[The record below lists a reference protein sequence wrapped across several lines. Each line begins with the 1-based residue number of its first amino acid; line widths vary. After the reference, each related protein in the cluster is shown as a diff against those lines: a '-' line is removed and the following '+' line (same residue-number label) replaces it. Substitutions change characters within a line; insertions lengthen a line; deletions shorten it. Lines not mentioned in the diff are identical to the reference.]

1 MSGDTVDQLYNGL
14 HADGAVTGT
23 RENFRKFFLA
33 PGKQGYQNRLQ
44 LYNALHA
51 DGAVSSGTYEEFAQ
65 KLGLHARS
73 RSKAVQQAVAYKTQV
88 PNNFGGLDTQTAG
101 MSWLQRQN
109 MTQKQAAASEKRKAA
124 SRAAVKGNVVGAG
137 EAVTGQKAVAPHV
150 VKHDQNKFFTQTQLG
165 DSDLA
170 LDYGDSIEGRIHKME
185 DDKRNAAALL
195 NSQLTKEGFDQI
207 DKAFAEMAGKDIQ
220 DNMNMTTDPNDAMG
234 NLFGAMRGANQR
246 YGTDAVIKAYE
257 EALPTIFGSDKSRKA
272 ISEQARKLGMD
283 EEEFTQKYML
293 PNIEKTIHDRL
304 VNEGI
309 PKSDAEYFARG
320 VLSGIAGN
328 IFTRGVMTRQGREIM
343 NEGTEKYLSDL
354 DTRIEKDGVFS
365 KAGLAKYGNIG
376 MGMASDIAAF
386 AGAGK
391 IAGGMMSGLG
401 TGVNLLT
408 KTPLGKRLLGWAAT
422 SASELTKKYGVEG
435 AARIANFASNNK
447 TWLGS
452 LLTDGAKGTLRSGL
466 TLGNY
471 GAMQYATGE
480 GYDKI
485 EDGKTDNWL
494 GGLLNSYSDEFKTG
508 LKFGV
513 VGAVGST
520 VGRNVG
526 ITGAEA
532 SNLQKITNGLKKAA
546 VTTGAF
552 VAESLAFR
560 SEQMAEEW
568 AKDHNI
574 NFTDNFIQGACEN
587 MAMKLG
593 GGHYKQF
600 SPKNILRSMTM
611 ATGDR
616 GLKLTDTEK
625 KIFLENTDARNLVAA
640 CDALE
645 PNHKTQGEG
654 YTAEDTSGM
663 KYEDRSKTMEKKKVD
678 LSERD
683 AQGNAVGKLQQFLD
697 NKEIP
702 LKLRM
707 KVSAALG
714 GTMGRSI
721 PRASRIAVEQG
732 EKGKYMVKEYSESGE
747 LIDAKEHS
755 TYDSAEGDRQDRYLK
770 RQDRDFK
777 DEYLNAM
784 DVTTQED
791 KMNVMELVA
800 KDNGFESVEDMI
812 HESALRNS
820 QGDDSLDKKI
830 KADYKRRREEYAGTK
845 AKKVLDI
852 QREVSEEYGVD
863 LDKAMD
869 KDFQLRTDQENEA
882 IEEFKKR
889 LRGENTDKNDEAQN
903 NAVARQDGADLSEQT
918 ELEDSERFT
927 ENAKT
932 VNDRQASATDAWMEM
947 VKNNPD
953 LEEWMK
959 SNPNASV
966 EELRE
971 NFGDDVAD
979 AYMELSNAQAM
990 RDGFMQNT
998 GSKIED
1004 AVRNQVEQ
1012 AKFTGTMRDK
1022 QGGKVI
1028 TDDVVTIFADKDGNE
1043 YTLVGGD
1050 VIADMAGDGSYSA
1063 GESGLVIFRDKD
1075 GNLVQRTNFDG
1086 LNKVGVFPLEDYA
1099 NRIRTTLQEQKT
1111 AEMQSTETPL
1121 PEAPKEEAPKREKP
1135 ATVAASEKPE
1145 PNEANSTVLDNPEFY
1160 KVANSLQNKVG
1171 QSLSMDEANSL
1182 VSEMEGRAEPA
1193 RELELTPENWTAEFG
1208 EDGKVNT
1215 PVGKVKMGENQ
1226 LAKLFM
1232 KGRDAEFGM
1241 IKPTLTSPDVIIEEE
1256 SKAAD
1261 GNEERKSSYLF
1272 VKTFIRDG
1280 EKVKFF
1286 TSVTVKKD
1294 GMEVSVSSHI
1304 KSKNA
1309 IDKKMQEGK
1318 ILYIKGVSTSNSSD
1332 RHLAEH
1338 PNGVPDLLPTQEDDT
1353 PSTGKDTTK
1362 SSDLQAGNET
1372 LTFKDGTEA
1381 PANYDL
1387 NDIPMDDNGE
1397 PIYESVSKERT
1408 VQDLFGKLDDGNLA
1422 REYSEMRI
1430 SEAEKELK
1438 EAKKKEPKMGTKI
1451 NEYLSKKKEYE
1462 ERVKAAEDKVA
1473 YWESVKEDI
1482 EKLTHTTPE
1491 ELKEAKEELDGTAA
1505 REEFKKTFDET
1516 QPADGV
1522 ALAAKFVADAKV
1534 TPESFKKETGM
1545 GAAEQKSFVGMI
1557 AKEEK
1562 GGKSIERL
1570 GEDLVQLD
1578 NDEYGGV
1585 YFHGDS
1591 NDARSAIISA
1601 LTGAKTR
1608 KGLREMAEPDM
1619 ERTVS
1624 ERAQM
1629 RDEAYNERYGM
1640 DYEEYLLYSEQEMP
1654 HILGNLNNFDEQKY
1668 LQDKA
1673 VDIINQLDKE
1683 YGKVTGE
1690 NDSRGEE
1697 SVHVE
1702 GDKVLSEER
1711 PNDGGGG
1718 ESPEKHGGRE
1728 KDERRSNTPDAPLH
1742 ETAPGGEGVKKEYRK
1757 GEKLSDP
1764 SDVAEGIRGAAEQF
1778 HQERVEKARKAYEE
1792 AKASGDTSET
1802 KRTKDEYRK
1811 ALDDQLKAQGIGL
1824 VERRKTI
1831 AKEMGEGTKTEE
1843 PKEEGPKEG
1852 KKHWDELSPTEKVEK
1867 ADADPLTEEEIRSD
1881 EENKELAAAAIAYL
1895 NGDKS
1900 LLNQIAY
1907 LKIYGNVRSRH
1918 EDVPGNSGT
1927 GDKAQLAASD
1937 NGSGEGLEL
1946 EPGRSGGGS
1955 AEPLDS
1961 GTGGEAAPGKRKSG
1975 TDSEGSLD
1983 TAAGE
1988 GGDIKGE
1995 GNTPGL
2001 DGVPAGGGG
2010 RERGGAAGGNGNLGS
2025 GRGRGSSNG
2034 PSKPDGKRKPAA
2046 KQGTTFPNSKGT
2058 DVKKETSD
2066 AKAAMKAA
2074 FAEFKKRG
2082 KKGSASI
2089 SLVGMNNEQIEYLP
2103 ELMKAT
2109 GRYGI
2114 AVMREGIYKAKEWF
2128 DNIREAISDDMKDI
2142 GFKDADIDEYI
2153 REMWHMPWEM
2163 DGETHKIGEWA
2174 SIKGYAN
2181 LRESLKEPLRKK
2193 FDKQVLAEA
2202 TEVKVGDRK
2211 NIEETLP
2218 FLLPQ
2223 QQDDV
2228 LKAETQ
2234 FFDESHKD
2242 KAHAGGK
2249 GYMFTNGT
2257 GTGKTYT
2264 GLGIIKR
2271 MTKQGKGRILIV
2283 TPSQQKVK
2291 DWINDGKNLCLD
2303 IRDLDDW
2310 SKEHGSTATNEKGEG
2325 VVITTFANF
2334 GTNKTL
2340 LEDQFDAVIYDESHR
2355 IMENKDANETAR
2367 SRQHYMLTNRNER
2380 YALMRLEEINPD
2392 CMKMRGLAEDFEDAR
2407 KKETARIK
2415 EEYEKNNP
2423 SADAADVRIYMVK
2436 NTPKDIQ
2443 SFSMA
2448 DKAKFP
2454 ELGKIYEDYRNARD
2468 YYINNVK
2475 PELEK
2480 QAKESV
2486 DKTKVVFLSATP
2498 FNTRENIEYAEGYL
2512 FSYPERNES
2521 GQSGKAQFFLEH
2533 FGAGYKFRYNR
2544 LESSTANAEA
2554 LAKQEVAF
2562 SDWLQND
2569 LGTMSGRIIDSPYD
2583 YSRDFPTVS
2592 VEHAR
2597 EFNEACEEIS
2607 RDDVFGAAYR
2617 EVLGDYNYGSAL
2629 FETMKVAAMLP
2640 RLREHIAAGRKVVV
2654 FHRRVSSKE
2663 PLQAPFGM
2671 ILGENA
2677 EKAIKKLPKD
2687 KQPEARV
2694 RLNEL
2699 RSKYSEL
2706 LKWEQTLDFSMPR
2719 EQLAKAF
2726 GEDNVLYF
2734 SGQESSKVKN
2744 EAVKQ
2749 FNDDNS
2755 GKNIIVIQEASGKE
2769 GISLHDTTGKHQ
2781 RVCITLALPQSP
2793 ITALQI
2799 EGRTYRIGNE
2809 SNAIFEYPVLGLVS
2823 EYNLFA
2829 SKFNQQVSTTENLAL
2844 GSQARNL
2851 RESFARGIEEHS
2863 GYVPLDQQGVGG
2875 KDFDKADESGS
2886 DPYDNA
2892 VLDYY
2897 TNQKLNRNNRE
2908 GVDYFP
2914 TPEPLGYKVVEWA
2927 NIGEGDS
2934 VLEPSA
2940 GHGAIARYVPQT
2952 NELVAIEPSMSLFAK
2967 LQMKAGGLGRK
2978 FQNGTFENYYIGNK
2992 HDAIV
2997 MNPPFG
3003 KAGATA
3009 IAHLEKAF
3017 GHLEEGGRMVAII
3030 PRGAMD
3036 AKFVK
3041 WAESNKSVAPRAYIS
3056 LPDVT
3061 FQQAGT
3067 KVNCRVVVIDKIT
3080 DAKLREKAD
3089 ITHVDLNR
3097 HYDKI
3102 EDFFEDLRG
3111 VEVPE
3116 RIIDQQA
3123 KQMKKSKA
3131 AVSELRNMRG
3141 VYDVSLDRDG
3151 LEVGAR
3157 GVRARIEFKENESA
3171 DAFKKRMAGLYDQ
3184 FAQNEKRC
3192 ANYNMDASAVYG
3204 ELKDLTCKLADMT
3217 EDEMRRYL
3225 TSKNSNSYDEGGVR
3239 FRKGEGT
3246 GKYAK
3251 ESRIVPQDVD
3261 KEVSSQI
3268 ERKFDEDIEKAFPD
3282 EKERGR
3288 AESVIYDFVEHYSY
3302 MKTSEII
3309 DNVNEWKENYGRER
3323 RNGGES
3329 SSRMHYTAVRFK
3341 AAMLASEREME
3352 YRRIR
3357 TNRIKSLFGIEGSE
3371 RQIPIDGISKAFEE
3385 TKGRDSR
3392 GREILFRASLDIARR
3407 LGTKFYLEEAG
3418 PKAFHIGVTDTNRE
3432 IRFFLDGLTR
3442 TATKAEEFNVAI
3454 VHELL
3459 HQSVNGAINLVK
3471 KGKAEGF
3478 LSEKQIDGAKTILDI
3493 YNKVKGDKER
3503 FKENTYGL
3511 KSEYEFAAQMADQRQ
3526 RQALDTDIFERVVSA
3541 ARELVKKGDYSLW
3554 QRVKDALG
3562 KLIGTSD
3569 LKKMDKALDNIM
3581 DDFKEVVHDYSME
3594 DIEQEGF
3601 GYKVEDP
3608 KEIERL
3614 EKEPKVKVYRAMQVI
3629 DGKLYPPMAA
3639 KVRGGLVEPR
3649 ELGEWE
3655 RADENPDLAIPDIDK
3670 KTGKQK
3676 VDKKTGE
3683 LKWKFKLDKGGK
3695 DAKGKKL
3702 GDVPAA
3708 YNPYWHTSRSPLND
3722 QFSSAYKRPNLRVVE
3737 VEVPESELTSG
3748 YKAER
3753 AKDAVGEMAWHS
3765 GPVSSKLPK
3774 EKERKVIL
3782 SRWDKP
3788 VRVLS
3793 DAEAADKIAE
3803 MLKGEDIEIPDN
3815 TITPGLK
3822 AELIK
3827 RGLKVTETDEVK
3839 AWNESLRFRNEGEM
3853 TPEERR
3859 EESRLE
3865 EHRSTVEKAAEKLN
3879 TDVTICESIDDVTN
3893 AEARA
3898 AIERGER
3905 VKAWYDTRTGEV
3917 HLYLPNVTDKYDAQ
3931 KSIAHEV
3938 IGHKG
3943 MRGLLGEDGYRTMLR
3958 RMYTHLSDAEA
3969 REVNERMMRN
3979 GWDFYTAMDEWVAD
3993 KAEESVWQPQEN
4005 PKYIG
4010 LSNLWSHIK
4019 KSVTEAMHKAGYYI
4033 NPNVD
4038 DVKYWLWESKRA
4050 LRDGNAETEMRRNA
4064 FLWKLGHGKMNDDVV
4079 MGEYTGEGEAGDK
4092 ASKPLYRNTLDFNKN
4107 DTPTNAATK
4116 ETIERELTSRSF
4128 RRTEAWTDDKNGYRV
4143 FQSEMAKGVDDFNSS
4158 MDAYHGAIN
4167 QSSTVAEK
4175 QKNFERRELREMEE
4189 AIKKPVKLL
4198 GGGQKGYEALNLYL
4212 FMKSGLER
4220 NRVFLARDVADKID
4234 GKIRKLNKELL
4245 AKDPTSGT
4253 ITYNG
4258 VEHFRDEFH
4267 AEKDYLTT
4275 LLEQGQ
4281 IDLHQYYN
4289 ELDRF
4294 IKTFEFAMTG
4304 DNVVDAKIA
4313 ELNKWYKDNI
4323 GDKYDPNSNDYSG
4336 ISSIVQHRQNGA
4348 FSDGAIIDAVMQT
4361 ENTMGGAD
4369 EVDNLWSA
4377 IKPVTNYGLEC
4388 DFENGII
4395 SKAAAERAKKMFNWY
4410 VPMRGFDQETMED
4423 SYSYM
4428 RGDSRIESKSLA
4440 TAKGRTTLAT
4450 SPLGTAAAMA
4460 SKAIARGED
4469 NANKQRAYR
4478 LVNAWL
4484 KNHTE
4489 TDANGQQKLTE
4500 VAPAMISDVWFEK
4513 KYNSLGSEYWE
4524 VASPKITEK
4533 MTSEEIRQEIEDFEG
4548 DMKAKEAQGG
4558 ATKTLQKGVFAK
4570 PFEAG
4575 AHKAQNVV
4583 NVWIGG
4589 KMKQIIFTGNPRPA
4603 QALNGELKSDVRQGK
4618 LMRMMAGMFTSYNVT
4633 FSISNLSRDTLF
4645 ANNNI
4650 ANKESAAYYKKFI
4663 ALQTRLLGG
4672 MGLGMA
4678 TMNSNKHIRG
4688 EYFNIWAKYKKGIP
4702 PKSKLEKLFY
4712 EFMDNGGKTGFVT
4725 TKTINNF
4732 ETEIRKAA
4740 TGGNVWDFAGKCF
4753 KAIPE
4758 VIEGLNERSE
4768 NLNRFA
4774 CYATSRMMGRSIM
4787 RSVTDAKEVSTNFN
4801 RRGLGSKAYDVPE
4814 ASSLGKFTGV
4824 AADWCKRCYLFFN
4837 AGMQSLRLLST
4848 NLKNHP
4854 IRTSAYT
4861 IGIPMVFGGLL
4872 IPMLNQ
4878 WLADDDGETYAN
4890 LPDWDR
4896 RNNICLYMGKG
4907 KWFKVPLP
4915 IELRAFYGLGD
4926 VTRSYFDKRLRSE
4939 KNIVVET
4946 IAQLSQILPWD
4957 FMGDGNDITAA
4968 AWPDVAKPIVQ
4979 VYKNKDWAG
4988 KPIYKDY
4995 DYMKNDPEYTKVYK
5009 GEFEPLVNMSKFI
5022 NEMSGGTSVSKGSA
5036 DGLWNNPAVW
5046 SNIINGYF
5054 GGAGSD
5060 AMRVYK
5066 LGERAVT
5073 GNGKDFSFREI
5084 PMMRALISTPTEKTL
5099 YYRSLN
5105 KYAAYQEEAK
5115 KLEHDIK
5122 KWKANLEDPEI
5133 SMKYHSVVRKGSPEL
5148 QKLAIIE
5155 EAEYLIK
5162 QARKAMNDKSTP
5174 EEEKDKIQLLI
5185 DKKKMEVVKELE
5197 DLE

>member
-1 MSGDTVDQLYNGL
+1 MGGDKFDQLYNAL
-14 HADGAVTGT
+14 YADGAVTGT
-23 RENFRKFFLA
+23 RENFKKFVYA

-109 MTQKQAAASEKRKAA
+109 MTQKQKAASEKRKAV
-124 SRAAVKGNVVGAG
+124 SRGNVVAAG
-137 EAVTGQKAVAPHV
+137 EAVTGQKAATPHV
-150 VKHDQNKFFTQTQLG
+150 VKRNPNKFFTETQLG
-165 DSDLA
+165 NSDLA
-170 LDYGDSIEGRIHKME
+170 LDYGDNVEGRIHKME

-195 NSQLTKEGFDQI
+195 NSQLTKDSFDQI
-207 DKAFAEMAGKDIQ
+207 DKAFAEMSGKEIQ

-234 NLFGAMRGANQR
+234 NLFGAMRGANQK

-328 IFTRGVMTRQGREIM
+328 IFTRGVMTKQGREIM

-354 DTRIEKDGVFS
+354 DARIEKDGVFS

-376 MGMASDIAAF
+376 MGMASDIATF

-422 SASELTKKYGVEG
+422 SASGLTKRYGVEG

-447 TWLGS
+447 TWLGT

-480 GYDKI
+480 GYDKL
-485 EDGKTDNWL
+485 EDGDTNNWL

-532 SNLQKITNGLKKAA
+532 SNLQKITNGLKKAT
-546 VTTGAF
+546 VSTGAF

-560 SEQMAEEW
+560 TEQMAEEW

-593 GGHYKQF
+593 GGHIKQF

-616 GLKLTDTEK
+616 GLTLTDTEK
-625 KIFLENTDARNLVAA
+625 KIFLENTDAKNLVAA
-640 CDALE
+640 CEALE

-663 KYEDRSKTMEKKKVD
+663 KYEDRSKTMEKKKVN

-714 GTMGRSI
+714 GTMGRTI
-721 PRASRIAVEQG
+721 PRASRIVLEQG

-863 LDKAMD
+863 LDKVMD

-918 ELEDSERFT
+918 ELEDSEKFT
-927 ENAKT
+927 ESAKS
-932 VNDRQASATDAWMEM
+932 VNDRQASATEAWMEM

-953 LEEWMK
+953 LAEWMK

-1004 AVRNQVEQ
+1004 AVRNQVGQ
-1012 AKFTGTMRDK
+1012 AKFTGTM
-1022 QGGKVI
+1022 QGMGSE
-1028 TDDVVTIFADKDGNE
+1028 DRIFVFIDSAGNE

-1050 VIADMAGDGSYSA
+1050 VVFDKTDFRFKT
-1063 GESGLVIFRDKD
+1063 GESGLIILRDKD
-1075 GNLVQRTNFDG
+1075 GNIVQDKR
-1086 LNKVGVFPLEDYA
+1086 LEDLYFTNYYSYEEYA
-1099 NRIRTTLQEQKT
+1099 DVIRKRLQEQKT
-1111 AEMQSTETPL
+1111 AEIQSTETPL
-1121 PEAPKEEAPKREKP
+1121 PEAPKEEAPAEETKE
-1135 ATVAASEKPE
+1135 E
-1145 PNEANSTVLDNPEFY
+1145 PTT
-1160 KVANSLQNKVG
+1160 Q
-1171 QSLSMDEANSL
+1171 
-1182 VSEMEGRAEPA
+1182 
-1193 RELELTPENWTAEFG
+1193 
-1208 EDGKVNT
+1208 
-1215 PVGKVKMGENQ
+1215 
-1226 LAKLFM
+1226 
-1232 KGRDAEFGM
+1232 
-1241 IKPTLTSPDVIIEEE
+1241 EE
-1256 SKAAD
+1256 SKS
-1261 GNEERKSSYLF
+1261 NEKEKSSDSN
-1272 VKTFIRDG
+1272 KTTDTATDSLKG
-1280 EKVKFF
+1280 DTALSQSE
-1286 TSVTVKKD
+1286 D
-1294 GMEVSVSSHI
+1294 SS
-1304 KSKNA
+1304 
-1309 IDKKMQEGK
+1309 
-1318 ILYIKGVSTSNSSD
+1318 SN
-1332 RHLAEH
+1332 
-1338 PNGVPDLLPTQEDDT
+1338 
-1353 PSTGKDTTK
+1353 GKDTTK
-1362 SSDLQAGNET
+1362 SSDLQGGNET

-1381 PANYDL
+1381 PKNYDL
-1387 NDIPMDDNGE
+1387 NDIPVDDNGE
-1397 PIYESVSKERT
+1397 PIYESVPKERT

-1422 REYSEMRI
+1422 REYSEMRV

-1451 NEYLSKKKEYE
+1451 NEYLKKKQEYE
-1462 ERVKAAEDKVA
+1462 DRVKAAEDKVA

-1482 EKLTHTTPE
+1482 EKLTHTTAE
-1491 ELKEAKEELDGTAA
+1491 ELKEAKEELDGTSA

-1570 GEDLVQLD
+1570 GEDLVYLD

-1601 LTGAKTR
+1601 LTGAKSR

-1619 ERTVS
+1619 ERAVS

-1718 ESPEKHGGRE
+1718 ESPEKHGGGK

-1742 ETAPGGEGVKKEYRK
+1742 ETPSRREGRLKPA
-1757 GEKLSDP
+1757 DP
-1764 SDVAEGIRGAAEQF
+1764 SDVAEGIREAAEQF

-1811 ALDDQLKAQGIGL
+1811 AIDDKLKAQGIGL

-1831 AKEMGEGTKTEE
+1831 AKEMGEEPKVEE
-1843 PKEEGPKEG
+1843 PKGEAPKNG
-1852 KKHWDELSPTEKVEK
+1852 KKHWDSLTPTEKVEK
-1867 ADADPLTEEEIRSD
+1867 VDADPLTEEEIRSD

-1907 LKIYGNVRSRH
+1907 LKIYGNVRNRH

-1927 GDKAQLAASD
+1927 EDKTQLATSGT
-1937 NGSGEGLEL
+1937 GSGEGLGL
-1946 EPGRSGGGS
+1946 EPGRSGGGF

-1961 GTGGEAAPGKRKSG
+1961 GTGGEAAPGKRESG
-1975 TDSEGSLD
+1975 TNSEGGPD

-2010 RERGGAAGGNGNLGS
+2010 RERGGTAGSKRNLGS
-2025 GRGRGSSNG
+2025 GRGRGSGNG

-2046 KQGTTFPNSKGT
+2046 KQGTTFPNSKGS

-2082 KKGSASI
+2082 KNGSASI

-2271 MTKQGKGRILIV
+2271 MTKQGKGRILII

-2334 GTNKTL
+2334 GTNKAL

-2355 IMENKDANETAR
+2355 IMENKEAKETAR

-2380 YALMRLEEINPD
+2380 YALMRLEEINLD
-2392 CMKMRGLAEDFEDAR
+2392 CMKMRGLAEDFENAR

-2415 EEYEKNNP
+2415 AEYEKNNP
-2423 SADAADVRIYMVK
+2423 SAGAADVRVYMAK
-2436 NTPKDIQ
+2436 NTPRDIQ

-2448 DKAKFP
+2448 DKAKHP
-2454 ELGKIYEDYRNARD
+2454 ELGKIYEDYRKARD

-2544 LESSTANAEA
+2544 LERSTANAEA

-2597 EFNEACEEIS
+2597 DFNEACEEIS

-2640 RLREHIAAGRKVVV
+2640 RLREHIAAGRKVVI

-2687 KQPEARV
+2687 KQPEART

-2875 KDFDKADESGS
+2875 KDFDKADESDS

-2892 VLDYY
+2892 ILDYY

-2914 TPEPLGYKVVEWA
+2914 TPEPLGYKIVEWA

-2940 GHGAIARYVPQT
+2940 GHGAIARYAPQS

-2978 FQNGTFENYYIGNK
+2978 FQNDTFENYYIGNK
-2992 HDAIV
+2992 HDTVV

-3009 IAHLEKAF
+3009 IAHVGKAF
-3017 GHLEEGGRMVAII
+3017 GHLEEGGRVVAII

-3036 AKFVK
+3036 KKFDK
-3041 WAESNKSVAPRAYIS
+3041 WYEGEKSAVLRAEID
-3056 LPDVT
+3056 LPDIV
-3061 FQQAGT
+3061 FEQAGT
-3067 KVNCRVVVIDKIT
+3067 KVRCRVVVIDKIT
-3080 DAKLREKAD
+3080 DSSLRARAEM
-3089 ITHVDLNR
+3089 TQVDLNR

-3102 EDFFEDLRG
+3102 EDFFEDLRD

-3131 AVSELRNMRG
+3131 TVSELRNMRG

-3151 LEVGAR
+3151 IEVGAR
-3157 GVRARIEFKENESA
+3157 GVRERIEFKENESA

-3225 TSKNSNSYDEGGVR
+3225 TSKNSNSYDEDGVR

-3251 ESRIVPQDVD
+3251 ESIIVPQDVD

-3268 ERKFDEDIEKAFPD
+3268 EKKFDEDIEKAFPD
-3282 EKERGR
+3282 EKERR
-3288 AESVIYDFVEHYSY
+3288 SAESVIYDFAERYSY

-3309 DNVNEWKENYGRER
+3309 DNVNEWKENDGRER
-3323 RNGGES
+3323 RNGGENT
-3329 SSRMHYTAVRFK
+3329 SRGHYTAVRFK
-3341 AAMLASEREME
+3341 SAMLASEREME

-3357 TNRIKSLFGIEGSE
+3357 ANRIKSLFGIEGSG
-3371 RQIPIDGISKAFEE
+3371 RQIPVDGISKSFEE
-3385 TKGRDSR
+3385 TKGRESR

-3442 TATKAEEFNVAI
+3442 TATKAEEFNVTI

-3562 KLIGTSD
+3562 KLFGTSD
-3569 LKKMDKALDNIM
+3569 LKKMDKALNNIM
-3581 DDFKEVVHDYSME
+3581 DDFKEVVHDYSMD

-3601 GYKVEDP
+3601 GYKVNDP
-3608 KEIERL
+3608 EEIERL

-3639 KVRGGLVEPR
+3639 KVRGELVEPR
-3649 ELGEWE
+3649 EVGEWE

-3702 GDVPAA
+3702 WDVPAA

-3737 VEVPESELTSG
+3737 VEIPESELTSG

-3839 AWNESLRFRNEGEM
+3839 KWNNSLRFRNEGEM

-3859 EESRLE
+3859 EERRLD

-3993 KAEESVWQPQEN
+3993 KAEESVWQPQEY

-4064 FLWKLGHGKMNDDVV
+4064 FLWKLGHEKMNDDVV
-4079 MGEYTGEGEAGDK
+4079 MGEYTGEGEAEDK
-4092 ASKPLYRNTLDFNKN
+4092 TSKPLYRNTLDFNKN

-4116 ETIERELTSRSF
+4116 ETIERELTSKSF

-4220 NRVFLARDVADKID
+4220 NRVLLARDVADKID

-4245 AKDPTSGT
+4245 AKDPASGT

-4281 IDLHQYYN
+4281 IDLHQYYS

-4323 GDKYDPNSNDYSG
+4323 GDKYEPNSNDYSG

-4348 FSDGAIIDAVMQT
+4348 FSDGVIIDAVMQT

-4500 VAPAMISDVWFEK
+4500 VAPAMISDVWFER
-4513 KYNSLGSEYWE
+4513 KYDSLGNEYWE

-4533 MTSEEIRQEIEDFEG
+4533 MTSEEIRQEIEDFK
-4548 DMKAKEAQGG
+4548 DNMKAKEAQGG

-4603 QALNGELKSDVRQGK
+4603 QALNGELKSDVRQLK

-4650 ANKESAAYYKKFI
+4650 ANKESAAYYKKFVT
-4663 ALQTRLLGG
+4663 LQTRLLGG

-4678 TMNSNKHIRG
+4678 TMNSSKHIRG
-4688 EYFNIWAKYKKGIP
+4688 EYFNMWANYKKGIP

-4814 ASSLGKFTGV
+4814 ASSFGKFTGV
-4824 AADWCKRCYLFFN
+4824 VADWCKRCYLFFN

-4861 IGIPMVFGGLL
+4861 VGIPMVFGGML

-4926 VTRSYFDKRLRSE
+4926 LTRSYFDKRLRSE
-4939 KNIVVET
+4939 KNIVAET
-4946 IAQLSQILPWD
+4946 MAQLSQILPWD

-4968 AWPDVAKPIVQ
+4968 AWPDVLKPIVQ
-4979 VYKNKDWAG
+4979 VYRNKDWTG

-5073 GNGKDFSFREI
+5073 GDGKDFSVREI
-5084 PMMRALISTPTEKTL
+5084 PMLRALISTPTEKTL
-5099 YYRSLN
+5099 YYRALN
-5105 KYAAYQEEAK
+5105 KYAASLEEAK

-5122 KWKANLEDPEI
+5122 KWKDNLEDPEI

-5148 QKLAIIE
+5148 QKLAIIG

-5162 QARKAMNDKSTP
+5162 QARKVMNDKSTP
-5174 EEEKDKIQLLI
+5174 EEDKDKIQLLI

>member
-1 MSGDTVDQLYNGL
+1 MSGDTVDQLYNAV

-23 RENFRKFFLA
+23 REEFRKFFLA

-44 LYNALHA
+44 FYNDLHA
-51 DGAVSSGTYEEFAQ
+51 RGAVSSGTYEEFAQ
-65 KLGLHARS
+65 RMGLHARS

-109 MTQKQAAASEKRKAA
+109 MTQKQKAASEKRKAA
-124 SRAAVKGNVVGAG
+124 SRAAVNGNVVGAG
-137 EAVTGQKAVAPHV
+137 EAVTGQKAVAPVYREKKEGKYWNPVTETEMGNDTVLDWSTTDANGDKVANVDKKQNFEADAAAKALIRSFSHS
-150 VKHDQNKFFTQTQLG
+150 KHDNAFEGFDKDFGKLLNEKKDDWHVKWDAISDMPTIGDVDEKVRPFGMEETAFQKVYNEHGPKVSTEEDYKTFLESHSSEIANMARQLHMTPDALVSKYIAPNFGSIDEEEYRKSAKKFFTPKNF
-165 DSDLA
+165 SDRIIQGLLTSGEA
-170 LDYGDSIEGRIHKME
+170 NMLHITPDDYQDLRNEAITDYQEENSRELDNK
-185 DDKRNAAALL
+185 
-195 NSQLTKEGFDQI
+195 
-207 DKAFAEMAGKDIQ
+207 
-220 DNMNMTTDPNDAMG
+220 
-234 NLFGAMRGANQR
+234 
-246 YGTDAVIKAYE
+246 
-257 EALPTIFGSDKSRKA
+257 
-272 ISEQARKLGMD
+272 
-283 EEEFTQKYML
+283 
-293 PNIEKTIHDRL
+293 
-304 VNEGI
+304 
-309 PKSDAEYFARG
+309 
-320 VLSGIAGN
+320 
-328 IFTRGVMTRQGREIM
+328 
-343 NEGTEKYLSDL
+343 
-354 DTRIEKDGVFS
+354 GVFS
-365 KAGLAKYGNIG
+365 KEGIAALGRNLTVGGAQVAPSGVGFAFGGAEAKGTIKGLEMGWNALRRTGLATKILGKAVPKTVAALTKRYG
-376 MGMASDIAAF
+376 AAT
-386 AGAGK
+386 AGK
-391 IAGGMMSGLG
+391 ILSTVNNESLGSYMLASARQFGQGSLTMGYFEANNYLATEGREKIREGKWGELAEGLYTHGMSGLG
-401 TGVNLLT
+401 TGMLFSGIGTVT
-408 KTPLGKRLLGWAAT
+408 
-422 SASELTKKYGVEG
+422 G
-435 AARIANFASNNK
+435 A
-447 TWLGS
+447 L
-452 LLTDGAKGTLRSGL
+452 
-466 TLGNY
+466 
-471 GAMQYATGE
+471 
-480 GYDKI
+480 
-485 EDGKTDNWL
+485 
-494 GGLLNSYSDEFKTG
+494 
-508 LKFGV
+508 
-513 VGAVGST
+513 
-520 VGRNVG
+520 GRNLG

-532 SNLQKITNGLKKAA
+532 SRLEKVKHGTQKALFSASALFAEGLGFRAEELYDEAKKGELTLGSVLENGGKGVIDKITMDLGMAAGKGKLPNLKQMIAGKVMNTNPHVTFSTAEKNELLRSTGGKSLLEALDGIGEGNVPPMYRKKFGEFFTDPNISRRTKQKVAYVVGKAIDTNIPRTERVSITQGTGGTQEVRTYSKDGELLTIDVYENKEKAEMAKEKVYVKRDRDDAA
-546 VTTGAF
+546 VL
-552 VAESLAFR
+552 VNDSLKPTQD
-560 SEQMAEEW
+560 EM
-568 AKDHNI
+568 D
-574 NFTDNFIQGACEN
+574 
-587 MAMKLG
+587 
-593 GGHYKQF
+593 
-600 SPKNILRSMTM
+600 
-611 ATGDR
+611 
-616 GLKLTDTEK
+616 
-625 KIFLENTDARNLVAA
+625 KIAENTAGAMGFDNVGEYLAALHDAGETQ
-640 CDALE
+640 DADFLSKHAKVWQE
-645 PNHKTQGEG
+645 EMGKVLSWRHKALLDTMRDVNNEYSVDIDKLLTQKDPSLWKE
-654 YTAEDTSGM
+654 
-663 KYEDRSKTMEKKKVD
+663 V
-678 LSERD
+678 ERD
-683 AQGNAVGKLQQFLD
+683 AVLEFCNR
-697 NKEIP
+697 
-702 LKLRM
+702 LK
-707 KVSAALG
+707 
-714 GTMGRSI
+714 
-721 PRASRIAVEQG
+721 
-732 EKGKYMVKEYSESGE
+732 KGFS
-747 LIDAKEHS
+747 
-755 TYDSAEGDRQDRYLK
+755 
-770 RQDRDFK
+770 
-777 DEYLNAM
+777 
-784 DVTTQED
+784 
-791 KMNVMELVA
+791 
-800 KDNGFESVEDMI
+800 
-812 HESALRNS
+812 
-820 QGDDSLDKKI
+820 
-830 KADYKRRREEYAGTK
+830 
-845 AKKVLDI
+845 
-852 QREVSEEYGVD
+852 
-863 LDKAMD
+863 
-869 KDFQLRTDQENEA
+869 
-882 IEEFKKR
+882 
-889 LRGENTDKNDEAQN
+889 DKNDEAQN

-918 ELEDSERFT
+918 ELEDSEKFT
-927 ENAKT
+927 ENAKS
-932 VNDRQASATDAWMEM
+932 VNDRQASATEAWMEM

-953 LEEWMK
+953 LDEWMK

-971 NFGDDVAD
+971 NFGEDVAD

-990 RDGFMQNT
+990 REGFMQNT

-1004 AVRNQVEQ
+1004 AVRNQAGQ

-1050 VIADMAGDGSYSA
+1050 VIADIAGDGSYSA

-1111 AEMQSTETPL
+1111 AEIQSTETPL
-1121 PEAPKEEAPKREKP
+1121 PEAPKEEAPKGEKP
-1135 ATVAASEKPE
+1135 ATVAASEEPE

-1261 GNEERKSSYLF
+1261 GNEERTSSYLF

-1353 PSTGKDTTK
+1353 PSDGKDTTK
-1362 SSDLQAGNET
+1362 SSDLQASNET

-1381 PANYDL
+1381 PKNYDL

-1397 PIYESVSKERT
+1397 PIYESVPKERT

-1422 REYSEMRI
+1422 REYSEMRV

-1451 NEYLSKKKEYE
+1451 NEYLKKKQEYE
-1462 ERVKAAEDKVA
+1462 DRVKAAEDKVA

-1482 EKLTHTTPE
+1482 EKLTHTTTE
-1491 ELKEAKEELDGTAA
+1491 ELKEAKEELDGTSA

-1570 GEDLVQLD
+1570 GEDLVYLD

-1619 ERTVS
+1619 ERAVS

-1718 ESPEKHGGRE
+1718 ESPEKHGGGE

-1742 ETAPGGEGVKKEYRK
+1742 ETPSRREGGVKPA
-1757 GEKLSDP
+1757 DP
-1764 SDVAEGIRGAAEQF
+1764 SDVAEGIREAAEQF

-1811 ALDDQLKAQGIGL
+1811 ALDDKLKAQGIGL

-1831 AKEMGEGTKTEE
+1831 AKEMGEEPKVEE
-1843 PKEEGPKEG
+1843 PKGEAPKNG
-1852 KKHWDELSPTEKVEK
+1852 KKHWDSLTPTEKVEK

-1907 LKIYGNVRSRH
+1907 LKIYGNVRNRH

-1927 GDKAQLAASD
+1927 EDKTQLATSGT
-1937 NGSGEGLEL
+1937 GSGEGLGL

-1961 GTGGEAAPGKRKSG
+1961 GTGGEAAPGKRESG
-1975 TDSEGSLD
+1975 TNSEGGPD

-2010 RERGGAAGGNGNLGS
+2010 RERGGTAGSKGNLGS
-2025 GRGRGSSNG
+2025 GRGRGSGNG

-2046 KQGTTFPNSKGT
+2046 KQGTTFPNSKGS

-2082 KKGSASI
+2082 KNGSASI

-2271 MTKQGKGRILIV
+2271 MTKQGKGRILII

-2334 GTNKTL
+2334 GINKAL

-2355 IMENKDANETAR
+2355 IMENKEAKETAR

-2380 YALMRLEEINPD
+2380 YALMRLEEVNPD
-2392 CMKMRGLAEDFEDAR
+2392 CMKMRRLAEDFENAR

-2415 EEYEKNNP
+2415 AEYEKNNP
-2423 SADAADVRIYMVK
+2423 SADAADVRVYMAK
-2436 NTPKDIQ
+2436 STPRDIQ

-2448 DKAKFP
+2448 DKAKHP
-2454 ELGKIYEDYRNARD
+2454 ELGKIYEDYRKARD

-2521 GQSGKAQFFLEH
+2521 GQSGKAQFFLDH

-2544 LESSTANAEA
+2544 LERSTANAEA

-2597 EFNEACEEIS
+2597 DFNEACEEIS

-2687 KQPEARV
+2687 KQPEART

-2875 KDFDKADESGS
+2875 KDFDKADESDS

-2892 VLDYY
+2892 ILDYY

-2914 TPEPLGYKVVEWA
+2914 TPEQLGYKIVEWA

-2940 GHGAIARYVPQT
+2940 GHGAIARYAPQA

-2978 FQNGTFENYYIGNK
+2978 FQNDTFENYYIGNK
-2992 HDAIV
+2992 HDTVV

-3009 IAHLEKAF
+3009 IAHVGKAF
-3017 GHLEEGGRMVAII
+3017 GHLEEGGRVVAII

-3036 AKFVK
+3036 KKFDK
-3041 WAESNKSVAPRAYIS
+3041 WYEGEKSAVLRAEID
-3056 LPDVT
+3056 LPDIV
-3061 FQQAGT
+3061 FEQAGT
-3067 KVNCRVVVIDKIT
+3067 KVRCRVVVIDKIT
-3080 DAKLREKAD
+3080 DSSLRARAEM
-3089 ITHVDLNR
+3089 TQVDLNR

-3102 EDFFEDLRG
+3102 EDFFEDLRD

-3131 AVSELRNMRG
+3131 TVSELRNMRG

-3151 LEVGAR
+3151 IEVGAR
-3157 GVRARIEFKENESA
+3157 GVRERIEFKENESA

-3204 ELKDLTCKLADMT
+3204 ELKDLTCKLANMT

-3268 ERKFDEDIEKAFPD
+3268 EKKFDEDIEKAFPD

-3288 AESVIYDFVEHYSY
+3288 AESVIYDFVEFYSY

-3309 DNVNEWKENYGRER
+3309 DNVNEWKENDGRER
-3323 RNGGES
+3323 RDGGES

-3357 TNRIKSLFGIEGSE
+3357 TNRIKSLFGIEGSG
-3371 RQIPIDGISKAFEE
+3371 RQIPINGISKAFEE

-3392 GREILFRASLDIARR
+3392 GREGLFRASLDIAKR

-3418 PKAFHIGVTDTNRE
+3418 PKASHAGVTDTNRE

-3442 TATKAEEFNVAI
+3442 TATKAEEFNVTI

-3562 KLIGTSD
+3562 KLFGTSD
-3569 LKKMDKALDNIM
+3569 LKKMDKALNNIM
-3581 DDFKEVVHDYSME
+3581 DDFKEVVHDYSMD

-3601 GYKVEDP
+3601 GYKVN
-3608 KEIERL
+3608 
-3614 EKEPKVKVYRAMQVI
+3614 EP
-3629 DGKLYPPMAA
+3629 
-3639 KVRGGLVEPR
+3639 E
-3649 ELGEWE
+3649 
-3655 RADENPDLAIPDIDK
+3655 
-3670 KTGKQK
+3670 
-3676 VDKKTGE
+3676 
-3683 LKWKFKLDKGGK
+3683 
-3695 DAKGKKL
+3695 
-3702 GDVPAA
+3702 
-3708 YNPYWHTSRSPLND
+3708 
-3722 QFSSAYKRPNLRVVE
+3722 
-3737 VEVPESELTSG
+3737 
-3748 YKAER
+3748 
-3753 AKDAVGEMAWHS
+3753 
-3765 GPVSSKLPK
+3765 
-3774 EKERKVIL
+3774 
-3782 SRWDKP
+3782 
-3788 VRVLS
+3788 
-3793 DAEAADKIAE
+3793 
-3803 MLKGEDIEIPDN
+3803 
-3815 TITPGLK
+3815 
-3822 AELIK
+3822 
-3827 RGLKVTETDEVK
+3827 ETDEVK
-3839 AWNESLRFRNEGEM
+3839 KWNNSLRFRNEGEM

-3859 EESRLE
+3859 EERRLD

-3993 KAEESVWQPQEN
+3993 KAEESVWQPQEY

-4064 FLWKLGHGKMNDDVV
+4064 FLWKLGHEKMNDDVV
-4079 MGEYTGEGEAGDK
+4079 MGEYTGDGEAGDEMEISTLFRSTSIDENK
-4092 ASKPLYRNTLDFNKN
+4092 HDTLEKRSQKQQIDDILKSSAYRHTEAFGDSDISLK
-4107 DTPTNAATK
+4107 T
-4116 ETIERELTSRSF
+4116 TIEVMSKGLPDGMNDSMNFYDGNNQLSSVVFDRMEKFMFTKGKQLNDVIRKC
-4128 RRTEAWTDDKNGYRV
+4128 RRV
-4143 FQSEMAKGVDDFNSS
+4143 
-4158 MDAYHGAIN
+4158 
-4167 QSSTVAEK
+4167 
-4175 QKNFERRELREMEE
+4175 
-4189 AIKKPVKLL
+4189 L
-4198 GGGQKGYEALNLYL
+4198 GGKDRDFDRLNLYAIV
-4212 FMKSGLER
+4212 KHGLER
-4220 NRVFLARDVADKID
+4220 NRWLYVRKAAEALDK
-4234 GKIRKLNKELL
+4234 KIREMNAVISKDGGVAIVSVYGDALKTEFLDFAKRKREELYSGGISYGDYLHALDDFIKDYTIDMESIPENERSAVSKLEKWL
-4245 AKDPTSGT
+4245 D
-4253 ITYNG
+4253 
-4258 VEHFRDEFH
+4258 EHFSGVYT
-4267 AEKDYLTT
+4267 A
-4275 LLEQGQ
+4275 G
-4281 IDLHQYYN
+4281 
-4289 ELDRF
+4289 
-4294 IKTFEFAMTG
+4294 G
-4304 DNVVDAKIA
+4304 
-4313 ELNKWYKDNI
+4313 
-4323 GDKYDPNSNDYSG
+4323 NDYSG
-4336 ISSIVQHRQNGA
+4336 LRGIEELRTEDGIDDAAAIDRVSS
-4348 FSDGAIIDAVMQT
+4348 M
-4361 ENTMGGAD
+4361 ENELGEELTR
-4369 EVDNLWSA
+4369 ELWTNTKS
-4377 IKPVTNYGLEC
+4377 VTFAGLEWQYKH
-4388 DFENGII
+4388 GLI
-4395 SKAAAERAKKMFNWY
+4395 SKKQFEQTQELFAYY
-4410 VPMRGFDQETMED
+4410 VPLRGFSKETMED
-4423 SYSYM
+4423 QYAYM
-4428 RGDSRIESKSLA
+4428 RGGSGEGKGSLIMKAEGRKSLSVSPFS
-4440 TAKGRTTLAT
+4440 TALYQTNLAIER
-4450 SPLGTAAAMA
+4450 A
-4460 SKAIARGED
+4460 SRNQNNQRAWRFALAWTKNNTEIGED
-4469 NANKQRAYR
+4469 GK
-4478 LVNAWL
+4478 V
-4484 KNHTE
+4484 KMKE
-4489 TDANGQQKLTE
+4489 E
-4500 VAPAMISDVWFEK
+4500 APILISDVWYK
-4513 KYNSLGSEYWE
+4513 KNEDGVWE
-4524 VASPKITEK
+4524 VSAPEITEG
-4533 MTSEEIRQEIEDFEG
+4533 MSADEVRSAVESHESEMRSLQAEG
-4548 DMKAKEAQGG
+4548 KAKKRLTDKDRVPFGS
-4558 ATKTLQKGVFAK
+4558 VFEESSHRNEHVVDVWMNGERK
-4570 PFEAG
+4570 RLIFMNP
-4575 AHKAQNVV
+4575 KA
-4583 NVWIGG
+4583 
-4589 KMKQIIFTGNPRPA
+4589 A
-4603 QALNGELKSDVRQGK
+4603 QALNGELSRGQTDSIYRYLRKGLRTMSS
-4618 LMRMMAGMFTSYNVT
+4618 LMTTYNATFAGRNF
-4633 FSISNLSRDTLF
+4633 IRDYQF
-4645 ANNNI
+4645 ANDNVFI
-4650 ANKESAAYYKKFI
+4650 KEGRAYWLQMCKNQMRLLGERVDKDGNVSLMHVLGKHNLWFKLWRDYRNGVAPRTEVERYFKEFMENGGRTGFNE
-4663 ALQTRLLGG
+4663 ALKVDKLEDNLRKASEAGNAKNFALHMLGG
-4672 MGLGMA
+4672 MG
-4678 TMNSNKHIRG
+4678 
-4688 EYFNIWAKYKKGIP
+4688 EV
-4702 PKSKLEKLFY
+4702 
-4712 EFMDNGGKTGFVT
+4712 MDY
-4725 TKTINNF
+4725 
-4732 ETEIRKAA
+4732 
-4740 TGGNVWDFAGKCF
+4740 
-4753 KAIPE
+4753 
-4758 VIEGLNERSE
+4758 LNERAE
-4768 NLNRFA
+4768 NFNRFA
-4774 CYATSRMMGRSIM
+4774 TYMTSRQTGRSVM
-4787 RSVTDAKEVSTNFN
+4787 RSIADAKNVTVNFN
-4801 RRGLGSKAYDVPE
+4801 RRGAGSKAFGDRASRKDKMLGFVYDYVGSNHVFVNAAIQGYRIFAGNLRHHPVKT
-4814 ASSLGKFTGV
+4814 LGTMI
-4824 AADWCKRCYLFFN
+4824 L
-4837 AGMQSLRLLST
+4837 T
-4848 NLKNHP
+4848 
-4854 IRTSAYT
+4854 
-4861 IGIPMVFGGLL
+4861 PMIMGQV
-4872 IPMLNQ
+4872 IVPMLNA
-4878 WLADDDGETYAN
+4878 WLAGSLFDEEGDPYST
-4890 LPDWDR
+4890 LSDWDR
-4896 RNNICLYMGKG
+4896 RNNICLYSGKG
-4907 KWFKVPLP
+4907 KWVKIPLA
-4915 IELRAFYGLGD
+4915 IEHRAFYGMGDLINAYIGKMLHKSGGTENGKTNWLGSMANESL
-4926 VTRSYFDKRLRSE
+4926 VTPTKFGLRYGAAYDFTWGMIRQMLEIAPYNPVGS
-4939 KNIVVET
+4939 NGNVVSNVVFGDYISPVVE
-4946 IAQLSQILPWD
+4946 
-4957 FMGDGNDITAA
+4957 AA
-4968 AWPDVAKPIVQ
+4968 R
-4979 VYKNKDWAG
+4979 NEDWAG
-4988 KPIYKDY
+4988 KPIYKDTPWNK
-4995 DYMKNDPEYTKVYK
+4995 DDPEWQRVFK
-5009 GEFEPLVNMSKFI
+5009 GENAGLVYLSKKL
-5022 NEMSGGTSVSKGSA
+5022 NDWSLGDDYTP
-5036 DGLWNNPAVW
+5036 GLVDINPALV
-5046 SNIINGYF
+5046 SHFITSYL
-5054 GGAGSD
+5054 GGAATD
-5060 AMRVYK
+5060 IIK
-5066 LGERAVT
+5066 LTDLAANFTEGTKEGWQKKDGNKVVNALKGGVKNTRTDDVAIVRA
-5073 GNGKDFSFREI
+5073 FYS
-5084 PMMRALISTPTEKTL
+5084 MPTEKTK
-5099 YYRSLN
+5099 YYRALN
-5105 KYAAYQEEAK
+5105 KYATYKEYLEAYGERMNKKLKSDNVEYVKEANAEIYHNGVDMQRFHILDAYEEAIRNAIK
-5115 KLEHDIK
+5115 YRNGKDVSEADKAIVDEDINMMKMEAVKEMESIFEAKPIK
-5122 KWKANLEDPEI
+5122 KK
-5133 SMKYHSVVRKGSPEL
+5133 R
-5148 QKLAIIE
+5148 
-5155 EAEYLIK
+5155 
-5162 QARKAMNDKSTP
+5162 
-5174 EEEKDKIQLLI
+5174 
-5185 DKKKMEVVKELE
+5185 
-5197 DLE
+5197 

>member
-1 MSGDTVDQLYNGL
+1 MGGDKFDQLYNAL
-14 HADGAVTGT
+14 YADGAVTGT
-23 RENFRKFFLA
+23 RENFKKFVYA

-65 KLGLHARS
+65 RLGLHARP
-73 RSKAVQQAVAYKTQV
+73 RSKAVQQAVAYKPQV

-124 SRAAVKGNVVGAG
+124 SRAAVKGNIVGAG

-150 VKHDQNKFFTQTQLG
+150 VKHDQNNFFTQTQLG

-220 DNMNMTTDPNDAMG
+220 NNMNMTTDPNDAMG
-234 NLFGAMRGANQR
+234 NLFGAMRGANQK

-272 ISEQARKLGMD
+272 ISEQARKLGIG

-328 IFTRGVMTRQGREIM
+328 IFTRGVMTKQGREIM

-354 DTRIEKDGVFS
+354 DKRIEKDGEFS

-391 IAGGMMSGLG
+391 IAGGMMAGLG

-485 EDGKTDNWL
+485 EDGKTDNWF

-508 LKFGV
+508 LKFGM

-532 SNLQKITNGLKKAA
+532 SNLQKITNGLKKAT
-546 VTTGAF
+546 VSTGAF

-830 KADYKRRREEYAGTK
+830 KADYKRRREEYVGTK

-932 VNDRQASATDAWMEM
+932 VNDRQASATEAWMEM

-1012 AKFTGTMRDK
+1012 AKFTGTM
-1022 QGGKVI
+1022 QGMNSEGGIFVF
-1028 TDDVVTIFADKDGNE
+1028 TDSAGNE

-1050 VIADMAGDGSYSA
+1050 VVFDQTDSRFKT
-1063 GESGLVIFRDKD
+1063 GESGLVILRDKD
-1075 GNLVQRTNFDG
+1075 GNIVQ
-1086 LNKVGVFPLEDYA
+1086 NKRLEDLLFADFYSYEGYA
-1099 NRIRTTLQEQKT
+1099 DVIRKRLQEQKT
-1111 AEMQSTETPL
+1111 AEIQSTETPL
-1121 PEAPKEEAPKREKP
+1121 PEAPKEEAPAETPKE
-1135 ATVAASEKPE
+1135 EIKPE
-1145 PNEANSTVLDNPEFY
+1145 PTVG
-1160 KVANSLQNKVG
+1160 S
-1171 QSLSMDEANSL
+1171 
-1182 VSEMEGRAEPA
+1182 
-1193 RELELTPENWTAEFG
+1193 
-1208 EDGKVNT
+1208 
-1215 PVGKVKMGENQ
+1215 
-1226 LAKLFM
+1226 
-1232 KGRDAEFGM
+1232 
-1241 IKPTLTSPDVIIEEE
+1241 
-1256 SKAAD
+1256 
-1261 GNEERKSSYLF
+1261 
-1272 VKTFIRDG
+1272 
-1280 EKVKFF
+1280 
-1286 TSVTVKKD
+1286 
-1294 GMEVSVSSHI
+1294 
-1304 KSKNA
+1304 
-1309 IDKKMQEGK
+1309 
-1318 ILYIKGVSTSNSSD
+1318 STSTDTTGVNHGLNEGATVTSGNSPMISD
-1332 RHLAEH
+1332 
-1338 PNGVPDLLPTQEDDT
+1338 
-1353 PSTGKDTTK
+1353 GKDTTK

-1372 LTFKDGTEA
+1372 LTFKDGTEK

-1451 NEYLSKKKEYE
+1451 NEYLNKKKEYE

-1718 ESPEKHGGRE
+1718 ESAEKHGGRE

-2109 GRYGI
+2109 GKYGI

-2355 IMENKDANETAR
+2355 IMENKGANETAR

-2607 RDDVFGAAYR
+2607 RDDVFGVAYR

-3030 PRGAMD
+3030 PKGAMD

-3151 LEVGAR
+3151 IEVGAR

-3184 FAQNEKRC
+3184 FAQDEKRC

-3225 TSKNSNSYDEGGVR
+3225 TSNNGVR
-3239 FRKGEGT
+3239 FRDEDSKLNSEDSEKLFASLQNKKGKEYYDTVTELANRVKQGRARTMRLGEEVERKGMESFPLSVFRLLATSNKNLSGAFRGSIETRPDTMEGREPSAET
-3246 GKYAK
+3246 IQSVNLATQKRIIDWAK
-3251 ESRIVPQDVD
+3251 ENGY
-3261 KEVSSQI
+3261 
-3268 ERKFDEDIEKAFPD
+3268 KFDE
-3282 EKERGR
+3282 
-3288 AESVIYDFVEHYSY
+3288 
-3302 MKTSEII
+3302 
-3309 DNVNEWKENYGRER
+3309 
-3323 RNGGES
+3323 
-3329 SSRMHYTAVRFK
+3329 
-3341 AAMLASEREME
+3341 
-3352 YRRIR
+3352 
-3357 TNRIKSLFGIEGSE
+3357 
-3371 RQIPIDGISKAFEE
+3371 
-3385 TKGRDSR
+3385 
-3392 GREILFRASLDIARR
+3392 
-3407 LGTKFYLEEAG
+3407 
-3418 PKAFHIGVTDTNRE
+3418 
-3432 IRFFLDGLTR
+3432 
-3442 TATKAEEFNVAI
+3442 
-3454 VHELL
+3454 
-3459 HQSVNGAINLVK
+3459 
-3471 KGKAEGF
+3471 
-3478 LSEKQIDGAKTILDI
+3478 
-3493 YNKVKGDKER
+3493 
-3503 FKENTYGL
+3503 
-3511 KSEYEFAAQMADQRQ
+3511 
-3526 RQALDTDIFERVVSA
+3526 
-3541 ARELVKKGDYSLW
+3541 
-3554 QRVKDALG
+3554 
-3562 KLIGTSD
+3562 
-3569 LKKMDKALDNIM
+3569 
-3581 DDFKEVVHDYSME
+3581 
-3594 DIEQEGF
+3594 
-3601 GYKVEDP
+3601 
-3608 KEIERL
+3608 
-3614 EKEPKVKVYRAMQVI
+3614 
-3629 DGKLYPPMAA
+3629 
-3639 KVRGGLVEPR
+3639 
-3649 ELGEWE
+3649 
-3655 RADENPDLAIPDIDK
+3655 PDIK
-3670 KTGKQK
+3670 KDSFDG
-3676 VDKKTGE
+3676 
-3683 LKWKFKLDKGGK
+3683 
-3695 DAKGKKL
+3695 
-3702 GDVPAA
+3702 
-3708 YNPYWHTSRSPLND
+3708 
-3722 QFSSAYKRPNLRVVE
+3722 
-3737 VEVPESELTSG
+3737 
-3748 YKAER
+3748 
-3753 AKDAVGEMAWHS
+3753 
-3765 GPVSSKLPK
+3765 
-3774 EKERKVIL
+3774 
-3782 SRWDKP
+3782 
-3788 VRVLS
+3788 
-3793 DAEAADKIAE
+3793 
-3803 MLKGEDIEIPDN
+3803 
-3815 TITPGLK
+3815 
-3822 AELIK
+3822 
-3827 RGLKVTETDEVK
+3827 K
-3839 AWNESLRFRNEGEM
+3839 AWNEDGWESIIYRSKDGKSVIKYTPLSILYNNPTLRYLDRTMCFNHLFPDTAIDVIGFGYDNDGQFSMVTKQPLIEGKTLDKYFNGDDAKIREYTDNFLKELGYTQKTLNEEGYEADSNGKFVLFDLNKGNIIIDKEGKPHVIDCEVLPVGYDKINSFEIKDDAAQGDTRFRNEGEM

-3859 EESRLE
+3859 EERRLE
-3865 EHRSTVEKAAEKLN
+3865 EHRSTVKKAAEKLN

-3993 KAEESVWQPQEN
+3993 KAEESVWQPQEDFEY
-4005 PKYIG
+4005 PLFG
-4010 LSNLWSHIK
+4010 NLWSHIK
-4019 KSVTEAMHKAGYYI
+4019 KSVTDAMHKAGYYI

-4038 DVKYWLWESKRA
+4038 DVRYWLWESKRA
-4050 LRDGNAETEMRRNA
+4050 LKDGNAETEMRRNA
-4064 FLWKLGHGKMNDDVV
+4064 FLWKLGHEKMNDDVV

-4092 ASKPLYRNTLDFNKN
+4092 TSKPLYRNTLDFNKN

-4116 ETIERELTSRSF
+4116 EAIESGLTSRSF

-4167 QSSTVAEK
+4167 QSSVVAEK

-4220 NRVFLARDVADKID
+4220 NRVLLARDVADKID

-4245 AKDPTSGT
+4245 AKDPTSG
-4253 ITYNG
+4253 IIIYNG

-4281 IDLHQYYN
+4281 IDLHQYYS

-4304 DNVVDAKIA
+4304 DNIVDAKIA

-4323 GDKYDPNSNDYSG
+4323 GDKYEPNSNDYSG

-4500 VAPAMISDVWFEK
+4500 VAPAMISDVWFER
-4513 KYNSLGSEYWE
+4513 KYDSLGNEYWE

-4533 MTSEEIRQEIEDFEG
+4533 MTSEEIRQEIEDFKD

-4603 QALNGELKSDVRQGK
+4603 QALNGELKSDVRQLK

-4650 ANKESAAYYKKFI
+4650 ANKESATYYKKFVT
-4663 ALQTRLLGG
+4663 LQTRLLGG

-4678 TMNSNKHIRG
+4678 TMNSSKHIRG
-4688 EYFNIWAKYKKGIP
+4688 EYFNMWANYKKGIP
-4702 PKSKLEKLFY
+4702 PKSELEKLFY

-4814 ASSLGKFTGV
+4814 ASSFGKFTGV
-4824 AADWCKRCYLFFN
+4824 VADWCKRCYLFFN

-4861 IGIPMVFGGLL
+4861 VGIPMVFGGML

-4926 VTRSYFDKRLRSE
+4926 LTRSYFDKRLRSE
-4939 KNIVVET
+4939 KNIVAET
-4946 IAQLSQILPWD
+4946 MAQLSQILPWD

-4968 AWPDVAKPIVQ
+4968 AWPDVLKPIVQ
-4979 VYKNKDWAG
+4979 VYRNKDWTG

-5060 AMRVYK
+5060 AMRVYR

-5073 GNGKDFSFREI
+5073 GNGKDFSVREV
-5084 PMMRALISTPTEKTL
+5084 PMLRALISTPTEKTL

-5105 KYAAYQEEAK
+5105 KYAAFLEESK

-5122 KWKANLEDPEI
+5122 KWKDNLEDPEI

-5155 EAEYLIK
+5155 ASEYVIK
-5162 QARKAMNDKSTP
+5162 QARKVMNDKSTP
-5174 EEEKDKIQLLI
+5174 EETKNKIQLLI
-5185 DKKKMEVVKELE
+5185 DKQKMDVVKELE

>member
-1 MSGDTVDQLYNGL
+1 
-14 HADGAVTGT
+14 
-23 RENFRKFFLA
+23 
-33 PGKQGYQNRLQ
+33 
-44 LYNALHA
+44 
-51 DGAVSSGTYEEFAQ
+51 
-65 KLGLHARS
+65 
-73 RSKAVQQAVAYKTQV
+73 
-88 PNNFGGLDTQTAG
+88 
-101 MSWLQRQN
+101 
-109 MTQKQAAASEKRKAA
+109 
-124 SRAAVKGNVVGAG
+124 
-137 EAVTGQKAVAPHV
+137 
-150 VKHDQNKFFTQTQLG
+150 
-165 DSDLA
+165 
-170 LDYGDSIEGRIHKME
+170 
-185 DDKRNAAALL
+185 
-195 NSQLTKEGFDQI
+195 
-207 DKAFAEMAGKDIQ
+207 
-220 DNMNMTTDPNDAMG
+220 
-234 NLFGAMRGANQR
+234 
-246 YGTDAVIKAYE
+246 
-257 EALPTIFGSDKSRKA
+257 
-272 ISEQARKLGMD
+272 
-283 EEEFTQKYML
+283 
-293 PNIEKTIHDRL
+293 
-304 VNEGI
+304 
-309 PKSDAEYFARG
+309 
-320 VLSGIAGN
+320 
-328 IFTRGVMTRQGREIM
+328 
-343 NEGTEKYLSDL
+343 
-354 DTRIEKDGVFS
+354 
-365 KAGLAKYGNIG
+365 
-376 MGMASDIAAF
+376 
-386 AGAGK
+386 
-391 IAGGMMSGLG
+391 
-401 TGVNLLT
+401 
-408 KTPLGKRLLGWAAT
+408 
-422 SASELTKKYGVEG
+422 
-435 AARIANFASNNK
+435 
-447 TWLGS
+447 
-452 LLTDGAKGTLRSGL
+452 
-466 TLGNY
+466 
-471 GAMQYATGE
+471 
-480 GYDKI
+480 
-485 EDGKTDNWL
+485 
-494 GGLLNSYSDEFKTG
+494 
-508 LKFGV
+508 
-513 VGAVGST
+513 
-520 VGRNVG
+520 
-526 ITGAEA
+526 
-532 SNLQKITNGLKKAA
+532 
-546 VTTGAF
+546 
-552 VAESLAFR
+552 
-560 SEQMAEEW
+560 
-568 AKDHNI
+568 
-574 NFTDNFIQGACEN
+574 
-587 MAMKLG
+587 
-593 GGHYKQF
+593 
-600 SPKNILRSMTM
+600 
-611 ATGDR
+611 
-616 GLKLTDTEK
+616 
-625 KIFLENTDARNLVAA
+625 
-640 CDALE
+640 
-645 PNHKTQGEG
+645 
-654 YTAEDTSGM
+654 
-663 KYEDRSKTMEKKKVD
+663 
-678 LSERD
+678 
-683 AQGNAVGKLQQFLD
+683 
-697 NKEIP
+697 
-702 LKLRM
+702 
-707 KVSAALG
+707 
-714 GTMGRSI
+714 
-721 PRASRIAVEQG
+721 
-732 EKGKYMVKEYSESGE
+732 
-747 LIDAKEHS
+747 
-755 TYDSAEGDRQDRYLK
+755 
-770 RQDRDFK
+770 
-777 DEYLNAM
+777 
-784 DVTTQED
+784 
-791 KMNVMELVA
+791 
-800 KDNGFESVEDMI
+800 
-812 HESALRNS
+812 
-820 QGDDSLDKKI
+820 
-830 KADYKRRREEYAGTK
+830 
-845 AKKVLDI
+845 
-852 QREVSEEYGVD
+852 
-863 LDKAMD
+863 
-869 KDFQLRTDQENEA
+869 
-882 IEEFKKR
+882 
-889 LRGENTDKNDEAQN
+889 
-903 NAVARQDGADLSEQT
+903 
-918 ELEDSERFT
+918 
-927 ENAKT
+927 
-932 VNDRQASATDAWMEM
+932 
-947 VKNNPD
+947 
-953 LEEWMK
+953 
-959 SNPNASV
+959 
-966 EELRE
+966 
-971 NFGDDVAD
+971 
-979 AYMELSNAQAM
+979 
-990 RDGFMQNT
+990 
-998 GSKIED
+998 
-1004 AVRNQVEQ
+1004 
-1012 AKFTGTMRDK
+1012 
-1022 QGGKVI
+1022 
-1028 TDDVVTIFADKDGNE
+1028 
-1043 YTLVGGD
+1043 
-1050 VIADMAGDGSYSA
+1050 
-1063 GESGLVIFRDKD
+1063 
-1075 GNLVQRTNFDG
+1075 
-1086 LNKVGVFPLEDYA
+1086 
-1099 NRIRTTLQEQKT
+1099 
-1111 AEMQSTETPL
+1111 
-1121 PEAPKEEAPKREKP
+1121 
-1135 ATVAASEKPE
+1135 
-1145 PNEANSTVLDNPEFY
+1145 
-1160 KVANSLQNKVG
+1160 
-1171 QSLSMDEANSL
+1171 
-1182 VSEMEGRAEPA
+1182 
-1193 RELELTPENWTAEFG
+1193 
-1208 EDGKVNT
+1208 
-1215 PVGKVKMGENQ
+1215 
-1226 LAKLFM
+1226 
-1232 KGRDAEFGM
+1232 
-1241 IKPTLTSPDVIIEEE
+1241 
-1256 SKAAD
+1256 
-1261 GNEERKSSYLF
+1261 
-1272 VKTFIRDG
+1272 
-1280 EKVKFF
+1280 
-1286 TSVTVKKD
+1286 
-1294 GMEVSVSSHI
+1294 
-1304 KSKNA
+1304 
-1309 IDKKMQEGK
+1309 
-1318 ILYIKGVSTSNSSD
+1318 
-1332 RHLAEH
+1332 
-1338 PNGVPDLLPTQEDDT
+1338 
-1353 PSTGKDTTK
+1353 
-1362 SSDLQAGNET
+1362 
-1372 LTFKDGTEA
+1372 
-1381 PANYDL
+1381 
-1387 NDIPMDDNGE
+1387 MDDNGE
-1397 PIYESVSKERT
+1397 PIYESVPKERT

-1422 REYSEMRI
+1422 REYSEMRV

-1451 NEYLSKKKEYE
+1451 NEYLKKKQEYE
-1462 ERVKAAEDKVA
+1462 DRVKAAEDKVA

-1491 ELKEAKEELDGTAA
+1491 ELKEAKEELDGTSA

-1570 GEDLVQLD
+1570 GEDLVYLD
-1578 NDEYGGV
+1578 DNEYGGV

-1619 ERTVS
+1619 ERAVS
-1624 ERAQM
+1624 ERTQM

-1728 KDERRSNTPDAPLH
+1728 KDERRSDTTDAPLH
-1742 ETAPGGEGVKKEYRK
+1742 ETPSRREGGVK
-1757 GEKLSDP
+1757 SADP
-1764 SDVAEGIRGAAEQF
+1764 SDVAEGMREAAEQF
-1778 HQERVEKARKAYEE
+1778 HQERVEKARKAYED

-1811 ALDDQLKAQGIGL
+1811 ALDDKLKAQGIGL

-1831 AKEMGEGTKTEE
+1831 AKEMGEEPKVEE
-1843 PKEEGPKEG
+1843 PKGEAPKDG
-1852 KKHWDELSPTEKVEK
+1852 KKHWDSLTPTEKVEK

-1907 LKIYGNVRSRH
+1907 LKIYGNVRNRH

-1927 GDKAQLAASD
+1927 EDKTQLATSD
-1937 NGSGEGLEL
+1937 TGSGEGLGL

-1961 GTGGEAAPGKRKSG
+1961 GTGGEAALGKRESG
-1975 TDSEGSLD
+1975 TNSEGGPD

-2010 RERGGAAGGNGNLGS
+2010 RERGGTAGSKGNLGS
-2025 GRGRGSSNG
+2025 GRGRGSGNG

-2046 KQGTTFPNSKGT
+2046 KQGTTFPNSKGS

-2082 KKGSASI
+2082 KNGSASI

-2271 MTKQGKGRILIV
+2271 MTKQGKGRILII

-2355 IMENKDANETAR
+2355 IMENKGANETAR

-2407 KKETARIK
+2407 KEETARIK
-2415 EEYEKNNP
+2415 GEYEKNNP
-2423 SADAADVRIYMVK
+2423 SADAADVRIYMAK

-2454 ELGKIYEDYRNARD
+2454 KLGKIYEDYRKARD

-2512 FSYPERNES
+2512 FSYPERNGM
-2521 GQSGKAQFFLEH
+2521 GQDGKTQFFLEH
-2533 FGAGYKFRYNR
+2533 FGAGYKFRYHR
-2544 LESSTANAEA
+2544 LERSTANAEA

-2687 KQPEARV
+2687 KQPEART

-2875 KDFDKADESGS
+2875 KDFDKADESDS

-2940 GHGAIARYVPQT
+2940 GHGAIARYAPQS

-2967 LQMKAGGLGRK
+2967 LQIKAGGLGRK
-2978 FQNGTFENYYIGNK
+2978 FQNDTFENYYIGNK
-2992 HDAIV
+2992 HDTIV

-3009 IAHLEKAF
+3009 IAHVEKAF
-3017 GHLEEGGRMVAII
+3017 GHLEEGGRVVAII

-3036 AKFVK
+3036 KKFDK
-3041 WAESNKSVAPRAYIS
+3041 WYEGEKSAVLRAEID
-3056 LPDVT
+3056 LPDIV
-3061 FQQAGT
+3061 FEQAGT
-3067 KVNCRVVVIDKIT
+3067 KVRCRVVVVDKIT
-3080 DAKLREKAD
+3080 DASLRARAEM
-3089 ITHVDLNR
+3089 TQVDLSR

-3102 EDFFEDLRG
+3102 EDFFEDLRD

-3131 AVSELRNMRG
+3131 TVSELKNMRG

-3151 LEVGAR
+3151 IEVGAR
-3157 GVRARIEFKENESA
+3157 GVRERIEFKENESA

-3184 FAQNEKRC
+3184 FVQNEKRC

-3225 TSKNSNSYDEGGVR
+3225 TSNNGVR
-3239 FRKGEGT
+3239 FRMELGKTFSDTKEDFDGVRDRAVKEKGIVMPNLNKESVKVVPVEKHGFDGDSGAAIENARSWAKENLVTKDKNDLPTMRDGTPYTISKKAVDKYLSESAIDKSDALSVHLSVLPNLKEVIHESLETEIHPDYNKGEDGN
-3246 GKYAK
+3246 
-3251 ESRIVPQDVD
+3251 RN
-3261 KEVSSQI
+3261 
-3268 ERKFDEDIEKAFPD
+3268 
-3282 EKERGR
+3282 
-3288 AESVIYDFVEHYSY
+3288 AENGYG
-3302 MKTSEII
+3302 
-3309 DNVNEWKENYGRER
+3309 DNVLVHRLYGAVELDGKTYRVKTTMQEFR
-3323 RNGGES
+3323 GGEENKPHS
-3329 SSRMHYTAVRFK
+3329 YEVTKIELLGAPGTAV
-3341 AAMLASEREME
+3341 L
-3352 YRRIR
+3352 
-3357 TNRIKSLFGIEGSE
+3357 
-3371 RQIPIDGISKAFEE
+3371 P
-3385 TKGRDSR
+3385 DS
-3392 GREILFRASLDIARR
+3392 S
-3407 LGTKFYLEEAG
+3407 
-3418 PKAFHIGVTDTNRE
+3418 P
-3432 IRFFLDGLTR
+3432 
-3442 TATKAEEFNVAI
+3442 
-3454 VHELL
+3454 
-3459 HQSVNGAINLVK
+3459 
-3471 KGKAEGF
+3471 
-3478 LSEKQIDGAKTILDI
+3478 
-3493 YNKVKGDKER
+3493 
-3503 FKENTYGL
+3503 
-3511 KSEYEFAAQMADQRQ
+3511 
-3526 RQALDTDIFERVVSA
+3526 LDTTPNNSISA
-3541 ARELVKKGDYSLW
+3541 AKLLKG
-3554 QRVKDALG
+3554 
-3562 KLIGTSD
+3562 
-3569 LKKMDKALDNIM
+3569 
-3581 DDFKEVVHDYSME
+3581 
-3594 DIEQEGF
+3594 
-3601 GYKVEDP
+3601 VEKSYD
-3608 KEIERL
+3608 
-3614 EKEPKVKVYRAMQVI
+3614 
-3629 DGKLYPPMAA
+3629 
-3639 KVRGGLVEPR
+3639 
-3649 ELGEWE
+3649 
-3655 RADENPDLAIPDIDK
+3655 
-3670 KTGKQK
+3670 
-3676 VDKKTGE
+3676 
-3683 LKWKFKLDKGGK
+3683 
-3695 DAKGKKL
+3695 KGKKL
-3702 GDVPAA
+3702 LD
-3708 YNPYWHTSRSPLND
+3708 
-3722 QFSSAYKRPNLRVVE
+3722 
-3737 VEVPESELTSG
+3737 ES
-3748 YKAER
+3748 
-3753 AKDAVGEMAWHS
+3753 KDLAQGE
-3765 GPVSSKLPK
+3765 
-3774 EKERKVIL
+3774 I
-3782 SRWDKP
+3782 
-3788 VRVLS
+3788 
-3793 DAEAADKIAE
+3793 
-3803 MLKGEDIEIPDN
+3803 
-3815 TITPGLK
+3815 
-3822 AELIK
+3822 
-3827 RGLKVTETDEVK
+3827 
-3839 AWNESLRFRNEGEM
+3839 RFRNEGEM

-3859 EESRLE
+3859 EERRLD

-3993 KAEESVWQPQEN
+3993 KAEESVWQPQEY

-4019 KSVTEAMHKAGYYI
+4019 KSVNEAMHKAGYYI

-4116 ETIERELTSRSF
+4116 ETIERELTSKSF

-4220 NRVFLARDVADKID
+4220 NRVLLARDVADKID

-4245 AKDPTSGT
+4245 AKDPTSGI

-4281 IDLHQYYN
+4281 IDLHQYYS

-4304 DNVVDAKIA
+4304 DNVVDAKVA

-4323 GDKYDPNSNDYSG
+4323 GDKYEPNSNDYSG

-4513 KYNSLGSEYWE
+4513 KYDSLGSEYWE

-4533 MTSEEIRQEIEDFEG
+4533 MTSEEIRQEIEDFKD

-4603 QALNGELKSDVRQGK
+4603 QALNGELKSDVRQLK

-4650 ANKESAAYYKKFI
+4650 ANKESAAYYKKFVT
-4663 ALQTRLLGG
+4663 LQTRLLGG

-4678 TMNSNKHIRG
+4678 TMNSSKHIRG
-4688 EYFNIWAKYKKGIP
+4688 EYFNMWANYKKGIP

-4712 EFMDNGGKTGFVT
+4712 EFS
-4725 TKTINNF
+4725 
-4732 ETEIRKAA
+4732 
-4740 TGGNVWDFAGKCF
+4740 
-4753 KAIPE
+4753 
-4758 VIEGLNERSE
+4758 GL
-4768 NLNRFA
+4768 
-4774 CYATSRMMGRSIM
+4774 T
-4787 RSVTDAKEVSTNFN
+4787 V
-4801 RRGLGSKAYDVPE
+4801 
-4814 ASSLGKFTGV
+4814 
-4824 AADWCKRCYLFFN
+4824 
-4837 AGMQSLRLLST
+4837 LR
-4848 NLKNHP
+4848 
-4854 IRTSAYT
+4854 
-4861 IGIPMVFGGLL
+4861 
-4872 IPMLNQ
+4872 Q
-4878 WLADDDGETYAN
+4878 LA
-4890 LPDWDR
+4890 
-4896 RNNICLYMGKG
+4896 
-4907 KWFKVPLP
+4907 
-4915 IELRAFYGLGD
+4915 
-4926 VTRSYFDKRLRSE
+4926 
-4939 KNIVVET
+4939 
-4946 IAQLSQILPWD
+4946 
-4957 FMGDGNDITAA
+4957 
-4968 AWPDVAKPIVQ
+4968 
-4979 VYKNKDWAG
+4979 
-4988 KPIYKDY
+4988 
-4995 DYMKNDPEYTKVYK
+4995 
-5009 GEFEPLVNMSKFI
+5009 
-5022 NEMSGGTSVSKGSA
+5022 
-5036 DGLWNNPAVW
+5036 
-5046 SNIINGYF
+5046 
-5054 GGAGSD
+5054 
-5060 AMRVYK
+5060 
-5066 LGERAVT
+5066 
-5073 GNGKDFSFREI
+5073 
-5084 PMMRALISTPTEKTL
+5084 
-5099 YYRSLN
+5099 
-5105 KYAAYQEEAK
+5105 
-5115 KLEHDIK
+5115 
-5122 KWKANLEDPEI
+5122 
-5133 SMKYHSVVRKGSPEL
+5133 
-5148 QKLAIIE
+5148 
-5155 EAEYLIK
+5155 
-5162 QARKAMNDKSTP
+5162 
-5174 EEEKDKIQLLI
+5174 
-5185 DKKKMEVVKELE
+5185 
-5197 DLE
+5197 

>member
-1 MSGDTVDQLYNGL
+1 MGGDKFDQLYNAL
-14 HADGAVTGT
+14 YADGAVTGT
-23 RENFRKFFLA
+23 RENFKKFVYA

-51 DGAVSSGTYEEFAQ
+51 DGAVSSRTYEEFVQ
-65 KLGLHARS
+65 RLGLHARP
-73 RSKAVQQAVAYKTQV
+73 RSKAVQQAVAYKPQV

-109 MTQKQAAASEKRKAA
+109 MTQKQNAASEKRKAA
-124 SRAAVKGNVVGAG
+124 SRAAVKGNIVGAG

-170 LDYGDSIEGRIHKME
+170 LDYGDNVEGRIRKME

-195 NSQLTKEGFDQI
+195 NSQLTKDSFDQI
-207 DKAFAEMAGKDIQ
+207 DKAFAEMSGKEIQ

-234 NLFGAMRGANQR
+234 NLFGAMRGANQK

-272 ISEQARKLGMD
+272 ISEQARKLGIG

-328 IFTRGVMTRQGREIM
+328 IFTRGVMTKQGREIM

-354 DTRIEKDGVFS
+354 DKRIEKDGEFS

-391 IAGGMMSGLG
+391 IAGGMMAGLG

-447 TWLGS
+447 TWLGT

-485 EDGKTDNWL
+485 EDGKTDNWF

-508 LKFGV
+508 LKFGM

-532 SNLQKITNGLKKAA
+532 SNLQKITNGLKKAT
-546 VTTGAF
+546 VSTGAF

-560 SEQMAEEW
+560 TEQMAEEW

-625 KIFLENTDARNLVAA
+625 KIFLENTDAKNLVAA
-640 CDALE
+640 CEALE

-721 PRASRIAVEQG
+721 PRASRIVLEQG

-932 VNDRQASATDAWMEM
+932 VNDRQASATEAWMEM

-959 SNPNASV
+959 SNPNVSV

-1012 AKFTGTMRDK
+1012 AKFTGTM
-1022 QGGKVI
+1022 QGMNSEGGIFVF
-1028 TDDVVTIFADKDGNE
+1028 TDSAGNE

-1050 VIADMAGDGSYSA
+1050 VVFDQTDSRFKT
-1063 GESGLVIFRDKD
+1063 GESGLVILRDKD
-1075 GNLVQRTNFDG
+1075 GNIVQ
-1086 LNKVGVFPLEDYA
+1086 NKRLEDLLFADFYSYEGYA
-1099 NRIRTTLQEQKT
+1099 DVIRKRLQEQKT
-1111 AEMQSTETPL
+1111 AEIQSTETPL
-1121 PEAPKEEAPKREKP
+1121 PEAPKEEAPAETPKE
-1135 ATVAASEKPE
+1135 EIKPE
-1145 PNEANSTVLDNPEFY
+1145 PTVG
-1160 KVANSLQNKVG
+1160 S
-1171 QSLSMDEANSL
+1171 
-1182 VSEMEGRAEPA
+1182 
-1193 RELELTPENWTAEFG
+1193 
-1208 EDGKVNT
+1208 
-1215 PVGKVKMGENQ
+1215 
-1226 LAKLFM
+1226 
-1232 KGRDAEFGM
+1232 
-1241 IKPTLTSPDVIIEEE
+1241 
-1256 SKAAD
+1256 
-1261 GNEERKSSYLF
+1261 
-1272 VKTFIRDG
+1272 
-1280 EKVKFF
+1280 
-1286 TSVTVKKD
+1286 
-1294 GMEVSVSSHI
+1294 
-1304 KSKNA
+1304 
-1309 IDKKMQEGK
+1309 
-1318 ILYIKGVSTSNSSD
+1318 STSTDTTGVNHGLNEGATVTSGNSPMISD
-1332 RHLAEH
+1332 
-1338 PNGVPDLLPTQEDDT
+1338 
-1353 PSTGKDTTK
+1353 GKDTTK

-1372 LTFKDGTEA
+1372 LTFKDGTEK

-1451 NEYLSKKKEYE
+1451 NEYLNKKKEYE

-1718 ESPEKHGGRE
+1718 ESAEKHGGRE

-2109 GRYGI
+2109 GKYGI

-2355 IMENKDANETAR
+2355 IMENKGANETAR

-2607 RDDVFGAAYR
+2607 RDDVFGVAYR

-3030 PRGAMD
+3030 PKGAMD

-3151 LEVGAR
+3151 IEVGAR

-3184 FAQNEKRC
+3184 FAQDEKRC

-3225 TSKNSNSYDEGGVR
+3225 TSNNGVR
-3239 FRKGEGT
+3239 FRDEDSKLNSEDSEKLFASLQNKKGKEYYDTVTELANRVKQGRARTMRLGEEVERKGMESFPLSVFRLLATSNKNLSGAFRGSIETRPDTMEGREPSAET
-3246 GKYAK
+3246 IQSVNLATQKRIIDWAK
-3251 ESRIVPQDVD
+3251 ENGY
-3261 KEVSSQI
+3261 
-3268 ERKFDEDIEKAFPD
+3268 KFDE
-3282 EKERGR
+3282 
-3288 AESVIYDFVEHYSY
+3288 
-3302 MKTSEII
+3302 
-3309 DNVNEWKENYGRER
+3309 
-3323 RNGGES
+3323 
-3329 SSRMHYTAVRFK
+3329 
-3341 AAMLASEREME
+3341 
-3352 YRRIR
+3352 
-3357 TNRIKSLFGIEGSE
+3357 
-3371 RQIPIDGISKAFEE
+3371 
-3385 TKGRDSR
+3385 
-3392 GREILFRASLDIARR
+3392 
-3407 LGTKFYLEEAG
+3407 
-3418 PKAFHIGVTDTNRE
+3418 
-3432 IRFFLDGLTR
+3432 
-3442 TATKAEEFNVAI
+3442 
-3454 VHELL
+3454 
-3459 HQSVNGAINLVK
+3459 
-3471 KGKAEGF
+3471 
-3478 LSEKQIDGAKTILDI
+3478 
-3493 YNKVKGDKER
+3493 
-3503 FKENTYGL
+3503 
-3511 KSEYEFAAQMADQRQ
+3511 
-3526 RQALDTDIFERVVSA
+3526 
-3541 ARELVKKGDYSLW
+3541 
-3554 QRVKDALG
+3554 
-3562 KLIGTSD
+3562 
-3569 LKKMDKALDNIM
+3569 
-3581 DDFKEVVHDYSME
+3581 
-3594 DIEQEGF
+3594 
-3601 GYKVEDP
+3601 
-3608 KEIERL
+3608 
-3614 EKEPKVKVYRAMQVI
+3614 
-3629 DGKLYPPMAA
+3629 
-3639 KVRGGLVEPR
+3639 
-3649 ELGEWE
+3649 
-3655 RADENPDLAIPDIDK
+3655 PDIK
-3670 KTGKQK
+3670 KDSFDG
-3676 VDKKTGE
+3676 
-3683 LKWKFKLDKGGK
+3683 
-3695 DAKGKKL
+3695 
-3702 GDVPAA
+3702 
-3708 YNPYWHTSRSPLND
+3708 
-3722 QFSSAYKRPNLRVVE
+3722 
-3737 VEVPESELTSG
+3737 
-3748 YKAER
+3748 
-3753 AKDAVGEMAWHS
+3753 
-3765 GPVSSKLPK
+3765 
-3774 EKERKVIL
+3774 
-3782 SRWDKP
+3782 
-3788 VRVLS
+3788 
-3793 DAEAADKIAE
+3793 
-3803 MLKGEDIEIPDN
+3803 
-3815 TITPGLK
+3815 
-3822 AELIK
+3822 
-3827 RGLKVTETDEVK
+3827 K
-3839 AWNESLRFRNEGEM
+3839 AWNEDGWESIIYRSKDGKSVIKYTPLSTLYNNPTLRYLDRTMCFNHLFPDTAIDVIGFGYDNDGQFSMVTKQPLIEGKTLDKYFNGDDAKIREYTDNFLKELGYTQKTLNEEGYEADSNGKFVLFDLNKGNIIIDKEGKPHVIDCEVLPVGYDKINSFEIKDDAAQGDTRFRNEGEM

-3859 EESRLE
+3859 EERRLE
-3865 EHRSTVEKAAEKLN
+3865 EHRSTVKKAAEKLN

-3993 KAEESVWQPQEN
+3993 KAEESVWQPQEDFEY
-4005 PKYIG
+4005 PLFG
-4010 LSNLWSHIK
+4010 NLWSHIK
-4019 KSVTEAMHKAGYYI
+4019 KSVTDAMHKAGYYI

-4038 DVKYWLWESKRA
+4038 DVRYWLWESKRA
-4050 LRDGNAETEMRRNA
+4050 LKDGNAETEMRRNA
-4064 FLWKLGHGKMNDDVV
+4064 FLWKLGHEKMNDDVV

-4092 ASKPLYRNTLDFNKN
+4092 TSKPLYRNTLDFNKN

-4116 ETIERELTSRSF
+4116 EAIESGLTSRSF

-4167 QSSTVAEK
+4167 QSSVVAEK

-4220 NRVFLARDVADKID
+4220 NRVLLARDVADKID

-4245 AKDPTSGT
+4245 AKDPTSG
-4253 ITYNG
+4253 IIIYNG

-4281 IDLHQYYN
+4281 IDLHQYYS

-4304 DNVVDAKIA
+4304 DNIVDAKIA

-4323 GDKYDPNSNDYSG
+4323 GDKYEPNSNDYSG

-4500 VAPAMISDVWFEK
+4500 VAPAMISDVWFER
-4513 KYNSLGSEYWE
+4513 KYDSLGNEYWE

-4533 MTSEEIRQEIEDFEG
+4533 MTSEEIRQEIEDFKD

-4603 QALNGELKSDVRQGK
+4603 QALNGELKSDVRQLK

-4650 ANKESAAYYKKFI
+4650 ANKESATYYKKFVT
-4663 ALQTRLLGG
+4663 LQTRLLGG

-4678 TMNSNKHIRG
+4678 TMNSSKHIRG
-4688 EYFNIWAKYKKGIP
+4688 EYFNMWANYKKGIP
-4702 PKSKLEKLFY
+4702 PKSELEKLFY

-4814 ASSLGKFTGV
+4814 ASSFGKFTGV
-4824 AADWCKRCYLFFN
+4824 VADWCKRCYLFFN

-4861 IGIPMVFGGLL
+4861 VGIPMVFGGML

-4926 VTRSYFDKRLRSE
+4926 LTRSYFDKRLRSE
-4939 KNIVVET
+4939 KNIVAET
-4946 IAQLSQILPWD
+4946 MAQLSQILPWD

-4968 AWPDVAKPIVQ
+4968 AWPDVLKPIVQ
-4979 VYKNKDWAG
+4979 VYRNKDWTG

-5060 AMRVYK
+5060 AMRVYR

-5073 GNGKDFSFREI
+5073 GNGKDFSVREV
-5084 PMMRALISTPTEKTL
+5084 PMLRALISTPTEKTL

-5105 KYAAYQEEAK
+5105 KYAAFLEESK

-5122 KWKANLEDPEI
+5122 KWKDNLEDPEI

-5155 EAEYLIK
+5155 ASEYVIK
-5162 QARKAMNDKSTP
+5162 QARKVMNDKSTP
-5174 EEEKDKIQLLI
+5174 EETKNKIQLLI
-5185 DKKKMEVVKELE
+5185 DKQKMDVVKELE

>member
-1 MSGDTVDQLYNGL
+1 MSGDTVDQLYNAV

-23 RENFRKFFLA
+23 REEFRKFFLA

-44 LYNALHA
+44 FYNDLHA
-51 DGAVSSGTYEEFAQ
+51 RGAVSSGTYEEFAQ
-65 KLGLHARS
+65 RMGLHARS

-109 MTQKQAAASEKRKAA
+109 MTQKQKAASEKRKAV
-124 SRAAVKGNVVGAG
+124 SRGNVVAAG
-137 EAVTGQKAVAPHV
+137 EAVTGQKAATPHV
-150 VKHDQNKFFTQTQLG
+150 VKRNPNKFFTETQLG
-165 DSDLA
+165 NSDLA
-170 LDYGDSIEGRIHKME
+170 LDYGDNVEGRIHKME

-195 NSQLTKEGFDQI
+195 NSQLTKDSFDQI
-207 DKAFAEMAGKDIQ
+207 DKAFAEMSGKEIQ

-234 NLFGAMRGANQR
+234 NLFGAMRGANQK

-328 IFTRGVMTRQGREIM
+328 IFTRGVMTKQGREIM

-354 DTRIEKDGVFS
+354 DARIEKDGVFS

-422 SASELTKKYGVEG
+422 SASGLTKRYGVEG

-447 TWLGS
+447 TWLGT

-480 GYDKI
+480 GYDKL
-485 EDGKTDNWL
+485 EDGDTNNWL

-532 SNLQKITNGLKKAA
+532 SNLQKITNGLKKAT
-546 VTTGAF
+546 VSTGAF

-560 SEQMAEEW
+560 TEQMAEEW

-593 GGHYKQF
+593 GGHIKQF

-616 GLKLTDTEK
+616 GLTLSDTEK
-625 KIFLENTDARNLVAA
+625 KIFLENTDAKNLVAA
-640 CDALE
+640 CEALE

-663 KYEDRSKTMEKKKVD
+663 KYEDRSKTMEKKKVN

-714 GTMGRSI
+714 GTMGRTI
-721 PRASRIAVEQG
+721 PRASRIVLEQG

-755 TYDSAEGDRQDRYLK
+755 TYDSAEGDRQGRYLK

-863 LDKAMD
+863 LDKVMN

-918 ELEDSERFT
+918 ELEDSEKFT
-927 ENAKT
+927 ESAKS
-932 VNDRQASATDAWMEM
+932 VNDRQASATEAWMEM

-953 LEEWMK
+953 LAEWMK

-1012 AKFTGTMRDK
+1012 AKFTGTM
-1022 QGGKVI
+1022 QGMGSE
-1028 TDDVVTIFADKDGNE
+1028 DRIFVFIDSAGNE
-1043 YTLVGGD
+1043 YTLIGGD
-1050 VIADMAGDGSYSA
+1050 VVFDKTDFRFKT
-1063 GESGLVIFRDKD
+1063 GESGLIILRDKD
-1075 GNLVQRTNFDG
+1075 GNIVQDKR
-1086 LNKVGVFPLEDYA
+1086 LEDLYFTNYYSYEEYA
-1099 NRIRTTLQEQKT
+1099 DVIRKRLQEQKT
-1111 AEMQSTETPL
+1111 AEIQSTETPL
-1121 PEAPKEEAPKREKP
+1121 PEAPKEEAPAEETKE
-1135 ATVAASEKPE
+1135 E
-1145 PNEANSTVLDNPEFY
+1145 PTT
-1160 KVANSLQNKVG
+1160 Q
-1171 QSLSMDEANSL
+1171 
-1182 VSEMEGRAEPA
+1182 
-1193 RELELTPENWTAEFG
+1193 
-1208 EDGKVNT
+1208 
-1215 PVGKVKMGENQ
+1215 
-1226 LAKLFM
+1226 
-1232 KGRDAEFGM
+1232 
-1241 IKPTLTSPDVIIEEE
+1241 EE
-1256 SKAAD
+1256 SKS
-1261 GNEERKSSYLF
+1261 NEKEKSSDSN
-1272 VKTFIRDG
+1272 KTTD
-1280 EKVKFF
+1280 
-1286 TSVTVKKD
+1286 TATV
-1294 GMEVSVSSHI
+1294 S
-1304 KSKNA
+1304 
-1309 IDKKMQEGK
+1309 
-1318 ILYIKGVSTSNSSD
+1318 LKGDTALSQSEDSSSD
-1332 RHLAEH
+1332 
-1338 PNGVPDLLPTQEDDT
+1338 
-1353 PSTGKDTTK
+1353 GKDTTK
-1362 SSDLQAGNET
+1362 SSDLQGGNET

-1381 PANYDL
+1381 SKNYDL

-1397 PIYESVSKERT
+1397 PIYESVPKERT

-1422 REYSEMRI
+1422 REYSEMRV

-1451 NEYLSKKKEYE
+1451 NEYLKKKQEYE
-1462 ERVKAAEDKVA
+1462 DRVKAAEDKVA

-1482 EKLTHTTPE
+1482 EKLTHTTTE
-1491 ELKEAKEELDGTAA
+1491 ELKEAKEELDGTSA

-1534 TPESFKKETGM
+1534 TPESFKNETGM
-1545 GAAEQKSFVGMI
+1545 GAAEQKSFVGII

-1570 GEDLVQLD
+1570 GEDLVYLD

-1619 ERTVS
+1619 ERAVS

-1718 ESPEKHGGRE
+1718 ESPEKHGGGE

-1742 ETAPGGEGVKKEYRK
+1742 ETPSRREGRLKPA
-1757 GEKLSDP
+1757 DP
-1764 SDVAEGIRGAAEQF
+1764 SDVAEGIREAAEQF

-1811 ALDDQLKAQGIGL
+1811 ALDDKLKAQGIGL

-1831 AKEMGEGTKTEE
+1831 AKEMAEE
-1843 PKEEGPKEG
+1843 PKVEEPKGEGPKEG
-1852 KKHWDELSPTEKVEK
+1852 KKHWDSLTPTEKVEK

-1907 LKIYGNVRSRH
+1907 LKIYGNVRNRH

-1927 GDKAQLAASD
+1927 EDKTQLATSGT
-1937 NGSGEGLEL
+1937 GSGEGLGL

-1961 GTGGEAAPGKRKSG
+1961 GTGGEAAPGKRESG
-1975 TDSEGSLD
+1975 TNSEGGPD

-2001 DGVPAGGGG
+2001 DGVPAGSGG
-2010 RERGGAAGGNGNLGS
+2010 RERGGTAGSKGNLGS
-2025 GRGRGSSNG
+2025 GRGRGSGNG
-2034 PSKPDGKRKPAA
+2034 PSKPDGKRKTAA
-2046 KQGTTFPNSKGT
+2046 KQGTTFPNSKGS

-2082 KKGSASI
+2082 KNGSASI

-2142 GFKDADIDEYI
+2142 GFKDADVDEYI

-2271 MTKQGKGRILIV
+2271 MTKQGKGRILII

-2334 GTNKTL
+2334 GTNKAL

-2355 IMENKDANETAR
+2355 IMENKEAKETAR

-2380 YALMRLEEINPD
+2380 YALMRLEEVNPD
-2392 CMKMRGLAEDFEDAR
+2392 CMKMRGLAEDFENAR

-2415 EEYEKNNP
+2415 AEYEKNNP
-2423 SADAADVRIYMVK
+2423 SADAADVRVYMAK
-2436 NTPKDIQ
+2436 NTPRDIQ

-2448 DKAKFP
+2448 DKAKHP
-2454 ELGKIYEDYRNARD
+2454 ELGKIYEDYRKARD

-2544 LESSTANAEA
+2544 LERSTANAEA

-2597 EFNEACEEIS
+2597 DFNEACEEIS

-2687 KQPEARV
+2687 KQPEART
-2694 RLNEL
+2694 RLDEL

-2875 KDFDKADESGS
+2875 KDFDKADESDS

-2892 VLDYY
+2892 ILDYY

-2914 TPEPLGYKVVEWA
+2914 TPEPLGYKIVEWA

-2940 GHGAIARYVPQT
+2940 GHGAIARYAPQS

-2978 FQNGTFENYYIGNK
+2978 FQNDTFENYYIGNK
-2992 HDAIV
+2992 HDTVV

-3009 IAHLEKAF
+3009 IAHVGKAF
-3017 GHLEEGGRMVAII
+3017 GHLEEGGRVVAII

-3036 AKFVK
+3036 KKFDK
-3041 WAESNKSVAPRAYIS
+3041 WYEGEKSAVLRAEID
-3056 LPDVT
+3056 LPDIV
-3061 FQQAGT
+3061 FEQAGT
-3067 KVNCRVVVIDKIT
+3067 KVRCRVVVIDKIT
-3080 DAKLREKAD
+3080 DSSLRARAEM
-3089 ITHVDLNR
+3089 TQVDLNR

-3102 EDFFEDLRG
+3102 EDFFEDLRD

-3131 AVSELRNMRG
+3131 TVSELRNMRG

-3151 LEVGAR
+3151 IEVGAR
-3157 GVRARIEFKENESA
+3157 GVRERIEFKENESA

-3268 ERKFDEDIEKAFPD
+3268 EKKFDEDIEKAFPD

-3288 AESVIYDFVEHYSY
+3288 AESVIYDFVELYSY

-3309 DNVNEWKENYGRER
+3309 DNVNEWKENDGRER
-3323 RNGGES
+3323 RDGGES

-3357 TNRIKSLFGIEGSE
+3357 TNRIKSLFGIEGSG

-3385 TKGRDSR
+3385 TKGRESR
-3392 GREILFRASLDIARR
+3392 GREILFRASLDIAKR

-3418 PKAFHIGVTDTNRE
+3418 PNAFHIGMTDTNRE

-3442 TATKAEEFNVAI
+3442 TATKAEEFNVTI

-3562 KLIGTSD
+3562 KLFGTSD
-3569 LKKMDKALDNIM
+3569 LKKMDKALNNIM
-3581 DDFKEVVHDYSME
+3581 DDFKEVVHDYSMD

-3601 GYKVEDP
+3601 GYKVNDP
-3608 KEIERL
+3608 EEIERL

-3737 VEVPESELTSG
+3737 VEIPESELTSD

-3753 AKDAVGEMAWHS
+3753 AKNAVGEMAWHS

-3839 AWNESLRFRNEGEM
+3839 KWNNSLRFRNEGEM

-3859 EESRLE
+3859 EERRLD

-3958 RMYTHLSDAEA
+3958 RMYTHLSDTEA

-3993 KAEESVWQPQEN
+3993 KAEESVWQPQEY

-4064 FLWKLGHGKMNDDVV
+4064 FLWKLGHEKMNDDVV
-4079 MGEYTGEGEAGDK
+4079 MGEYTGEGEAEDK
-4092 ASKPLYRNTLDFNKN
+4092 TSKPLYRNTLDFNKN

-4167 QSSTVAEK
+4167 QSSKVAEK

-4220 NRVFLARDVADKID
+4220 NRVLLARDVADKID

-4245 AKDPTSGT
+4245 AKDPASGT

-4281 IDLHQYYN
+4281 IDLHQYYS

-4513 KYNSLGSEYWE
+4513 KYDSLGSEYWE

-4603 QALNGELKSDVRQGK
+4603 QALNGELKSDVRQLK

-4650 ANKESAAYYKKFI
+4650 ANKESAAYYKKFVT
-4663 ALQTRLLGG
+4663 LQTRLLGG

-4678 TMNSNKHIRG
+4678 TMNSSKHIRG
-4688 EYFNIWAKYKKGIP
+4688 EYFNMWANYKKGIP

-4814 ASSLGKFTGV
+4814 ASSFGKFTGV
-4824 AADWCKRCYLFFN
+4824 VADWCKRCYLFFN

-4861 IGIPMVFGGLL
+4861 VGIPMVFGGML

-4926 VTRSYFDKRLRSE
+4926 LTRSYFDKRLRSE
-4939 KNIVVET
+4939 KNIVAET
-4946 IAQLSQILPWD
+4946 MAQLSQILPWD

-4968 AWPDVAKPIVQ
+4968 AWPDVLKPIVQ
-4979 VYKNKDWAG
+4979 VYRNKDWTG

-5073 GNGKDFSFREI
+5073 GNGKDFSVREV
-5084 PMMRALISTPTEKTL
+5084 PMLRALISTPTEKTL
-5099 YYRSLN
+5099 YYRALN
-5105 KYAAYQEEAK
+5105 KYAASLEEAK

-5122 KWKANLEDPEI
+5122 KWKDNLEDPEI

-5148 QKLAIIE
+5148 QKLAIIG

-5162 QARKAMNDKSTP
+5162 QARKVMNDKSTP
-5174 EEEKDKIQLLI
+5174 EEDKDKIQLLI
-5185 DKKKMEVVKELE
+5185 DKQKMDVVKELE

>member
-1 MSGDTVDQLYNGL
+1 
-14 HADGAVTGT
+14 
-23 RENFRKFFLA
+23 
-33 PGKQGYQNRLQ
+33 
-44 LYNALHA
+44 
-51 DGAVSSGTYEEFAQ
+51 
-65 KLGLHARS
+65 
-73 RSKAVQQAVAYKTQV
+73 
-88 PNNFGGLDTQTAG
+88 
-101 MSWLQRQN
+101 
-109 MTQKQAAASEKRKAA
+109 
-124 SRAAVKGNVVGAG
+124 
-137 EAVTGQKAVAPHV
+137 
-150 VKHDQNKFFTQTQLG
+150 
-165 DSDLA
+165 
-170 LDYGDSIEGRIHKME
+170 
-185 DDKRNAAALL
+185 
-195 NSQLTKEGFDQI
+195 
-207 DKAFAEMAGKDIQ
+207 
-220 DNMNMTTDPNDAMG
+220 
-234 NLFGAMRGANQR
+234 
-246 YGTDAVIKAYE
+246 
-257 EALPTIFGSDKSRKA
+257 
-272 ISEQARKLGMD
+272 
-283 EEEFTQKYML
+283 
-293 PNIEKTIHDRL
+293 
-304 VNEGI
+304 
-309 PKSDAEYFARG
+309 
-320 VLSGIAGN
+320 
-328 IFTRGVMTRQGREIM
+328 
-343 NEGTEKYLSDL
+343 
-354 DTRIEKDGVFS
+354 
-365 KAGLAKYGNIG
+365 
-376 MGMASDIAAF
+376 
-386 AGAGK
+386 
-391 IAGGMMSGLG
+391 
-401 TGVNLLT
+401 
-408 KTPLGKRLLGWAAT
+408 
-422 SASELTKKYGVEG
+422 
-435 AARIANFASNNK
+435 
-447 TWLGS
+447 
-452 LLTDGAKGTLRSGL
+452 
-466 TLGNY
+466 
-471 GAMQYATGE
+471 
-480 GYDKI
+480 
-485 EDGKTDNWL
+485 
-494 GGLLNSYSDEFKTG
+494 
-508 LKFGV
+508 
-513 VGAVGST
+513 
-520 VGRNVG
+520 
-526 ITGAEA
+526 
-532 SNLQKITNGLKKAA
+532 
-546 VTTGAF
+546 
-552 VAESLAFR
+552 
-560 SEQMAEEW
+560 
-568 AKDHNI
+568 
-574 NFTDNFIQGACEN
+574 
-587 MAMKLG
+587 
-593 GGHYKQF
+593 
-600 SPKNILRSMTM
+600 
-611 ATGDR
+611 
-616 GLKLTDTEK
+616 
-625 KIFLENTDARNLVAA
+625 
-640 CDALE
+640 
-645 PNHKTQGEG
+645 
-654 YTAEDTSGM
+654 
-663 KYEDRSKTMEKKKVD
+663 
-678 LSERD
+678 
-683 AQGNAVGKLQQFLD
+683 
-697 NKEIP
+697 
-702 LKLRM
+702 
-707 KVSAALG
+707 
-714 GTMGRSI
+714 
-721 PRASRIAVEQG
+721 
-732 EKGKYMVKEYSESGE
+732 
-747 LIDAKEHS
+747 
-755 TYDSAEGDRQDRYLK
+755 
-770 RQDRDFK
+770 
-777 DEYLNAM
+777 
-784 DVTTQED
+784 
-791 KMNVMELVA
+791 
-800 KDNGFESVEDMI
+800 
-812 HESALRNS
+812 
-820 QGDDSLDKKI
+820 
-830 KADYKRRREEYAGTK
+830 
-845 AKKVLDI
+845 
-852 QREVSEEYGVD
+852 
-863 LDKAMD
+863 
-869 KDFQLRTDQENEA
+869 
-882 IEEFKKR
+882 
-889 LRGENTDKNDEAQN
+889 
-903 NAVARQDGADLSEQT
+903 
-918 ELEDSERFT
+918 
-927 ENAKT
+927 
-932 VNDRQASATDAWMEM
+932 
-947 VKNNPD
+947 
-953 LEEWMK
+953 
-959 SNPNASV
+959 
-966 EELRE
+966 
-971 NFGDDVAD
+971 
-979 AYMELSNAQAM
+979 
-990 RDGFMQNT
+990 
-998 GSKIED
+998 
-1004 AVRNQVEQ
+1004 
-1012 AKFTGTMRDK
+1012 
-1022 QGGKVI
+1022 
-1028 TDDVVTIFADKDGNE
+1028 
-1043 YTLVGGD
+1043 
-1050 VIADMAGDGSYSA
+1050 
-1063 GESGLVIFRDKD
+1063 
-1075 GNLVQRTNFDG
+1075 
-1086 LNKVGVFPLEDYA
+1086 
-1099 NRIRTTLQEQKT
+1099 
-1111 AEMQSTETPL
+1111 
-1121 PEAPKEEAPKREKP
+1121 
-1135 ATVAASEKPE
+1135 
-1145 PNEANSTVLDNPEFY
+1145 
-1160 KVANSLQNKVG
+1160 
-1171 QSLSMDEANSL
+1171 
-1182 VSEMEGRAEPA
+1182 
-1193 RELELTPENWTAEFG
+1193 
-1208 EDGKVNT
+1208 
-1215 PVGKVKMGENQ
+1215 
-1226 LAKLFM
+1226 
-1232 KGRDAEFGM
+1232 
-1241 IKPTLTSPDVIIEEE
+1241 
-1256 SKAAD
+1256 
-1261 GNEERKSSYLF
+1261 
-1272 VKTFIRDG
+1272 
-1280 EKVKFF
+1280 
-1286 TSVTVKKD
+1286 
-1294 GMEVSVSSHI
+1294 
-1304 KSKNA
+1304 
-1309 IDKKMQEGK
+1309 
-1318 ILYIKGVSTSNSSD
+1318 
-1332 RHLAEH
+1332 
-1338 PNGVPDLLPTQEDDT
+1338 
-1353 PSTGKDTTK
+1353 
-1362 SSDLQAGNET
+1362 
-1372 LTFKDGTEA
+1372 
-1381 PANYDL
+1381 
-1387 NDIPMDDNGE
+1387 
-1397 PIYESVSKERT
+1397 
-1408 VQDLFGKLDDGNLA
+1408 
-1422 REYSEMRI
+1422 
-1430 SEAEKELK
+1430 
-1438 EAKKKEPKMGTKI
+1438 
-1451 NEYLSKKKEYE
+1451 
-1462 ERVKAAEDKVA
+1462 
-1473 YWESVKEDI
+1473 
-1482 EKLTHTTPE
+1482 
-1491 ELKEAKEELDGTAA
+1491 
-1505 REEFKKTFDET
+1505 
-1516 QPADGV
+1516 
-1522 ALAAKFVADAKV
+1522 
-1534 TPESFKKETGM
+1534 
-1545 GAAEQKSFVGMI
+1545 
-1557 AKEEK
+1557 
-1562 GGKSIERL
+1562 
-1570 GEDLVQLD
+1570 
-1578 NDEYGGV
+1578 
-1585 YFHGDS
+1585 
-1591 NDARSAIISA
+1591 
-1601 LTGAKTR
+1601 
-1608 KGLREMAEPDM
+1608 
-1619 ERTVS
+1619 
-1624 ERAQM
+1624 
-1629 RDEAYNERYGM
+1629 
-1640 DYEEYLLYSEQEMP
+1640 
-1654 HILGNLNNFDEQKY
+1654 
-1668 LQDKA
+1668 
-1673 VDIINQLDKE
+1673 
-1683 YGKVTGE
+1683 
-1690 NDSRGEE
+1690 
-1697 SVHVE
+1697 
-1702 GDKVLSEER
+1702 
-1711 PNDGGGG
+1711 
-1718 ESPEKHGGRE
+1718 
-1728 KDERRSNTPDAPLH
+1728 
-1742 ETAPGGEGVKKEYRK
+1742 
-1757 GEKLSDP
+1757 
-1764 SDVAEGIRGAAEQF
+1764 
-1778 HQERVEKARKAYEE
+1778 
-1792 AKASGDTSET
+1792 
-1802 KRTKDEYRK
+1802 
-1811 ALDDQLKAQGIGL
+1811 
-1824 VERRKTI
+1824 
-1831 AKEMGEGTKTEE
+1831 
-1843 PKEEGPKEG
+1843 
-1852 KKHWDELSPTEKVEK
+1852 
-1867 ADADPLTEEEIRSD
+1867 
-1881 EENKELAAAAIAYL
+1881 
-1895 NGDKS
+1895 
-1900 LLNQIAY
+1900 
-1907 LKIYGNVRSRH
+1907 
-1918 EDVPGNSGT
+1918 
-1927 GDKAQLAASD
+1927 
-1937 NGSGEGLEL
+1937 
-1946 EPGRSGGGS
+1946 
-1955 AEPLDS
+1955 
-1961 GTGGEAAPGKRKSG
+1961 
-1975 TDSEGSLD
+1975 
-1983 TAAGE
+1983 
-1988 GGDIKGE
+1988 
-1995 GNTPGL
+1995 
-2001 DGVPAGGGG
+2001 
-2010 RERGGAAGGNGNLGS
+2010 
-2025 GRGRGSSNG
+2025 
-2034 PSKPDGKRKPAA
+2034 
-2046 KQGTTFPNSKGT
+2046 
-2058 DVKKETSD
+2058 
-2066 AKAAMKAA
+2066 MKAA

-2334 GTNKTL
+2334 GTNKAL

-2355 IMENKDANETAR
+2355 IMENKGANETAR

-2415 EEYEKNNP
+2415 AEYEKNNP
-2423 SADAADVRIYMVK
+2423 SADAADVRIYMAK

-2443 SFSMA
+2443 AFSMA

-2914 TPEPLGYKVVEWA
+2914 TPEPLGYKIVEWA

-2940 GHGAIARYVPQT
+2940 GHGAIARYAPQT

-2978 FQNGTFENYYIGNK
+2978 FQNETFENYYIGNK
-2992 HDAIV
+2992 HDTIV

-3009 IAHLEKAF
+3009 IAHVEKAF
-3017 GHLEEGGRMVAII
+3017 GHLEEGGRVVAII

-3036 AKFVK
+3036 KKFDK
-3041 WAESNKSVAPRAYIS
+3041 WYEGEKSAVLRAEID
-3056 LPDVT
+3056 LPDIV
-3061 FQQAGT
+3061 FEQAGT
-3067 KVNCRVVVIDKIT
+3067 KVRCRVVVVDKIT
-3080 DAKLREKAD
+3080 DASLRARAEM
-3089 ITHVDLNR
+3089 TQVDLSR

-3102 EDFFEDLRG
+3102 EDFFEDLRD

-3184 FAQNEKRC
+3184 FAQDEKRC

-3246 GKYAK
+3246 VRYAK
-3251 ESRIVPQDVD
+3251 ESRIIPQDVD

-3268 ERKFDEDIEKAFPD
+3268 EKKFDEDIEKAFPD
-3282 EKERGR
+3282 EKERR
-3288 AESVIYDFVEHYSY
+3288 SAESVIYDFAERYSY

-3309 DNVNEWKENYGRER
+3309 DNVNEWKENDGRER
-3323 RNGGES
+3323 RNGGENT
-3329 SSRMHYTAVRFK
+3329 SRGHYTAVRFK
-3341 AAMLASEREME
+3341 SAMLASEREME

-3357 TNRIKSLFGIEGSE
+3357 ANRIKSLFGIEGSG
-3371 RQIPIDGISKAFEE
+3371 RQIPVDGISKAFEE
-3385 TKGRDSR
+3385 TKGRESR

-3418 PKAFHIGVTDTNRE
+3418 PKASHAGVTDTNRE

-3442 TATKAEEFNVAI
+3442 TATKAEEFNVTI

-3562 KLIGTSD
+3562 KLFGTSD
-3569 LKKMDKALDNIM
+3569 LKKMDKALNNIM
-3581 DDFKEVVHDYSME
+3581 DDFKEVVHDYSMD

-3601 GYKVEDP
+3601 GYKVNDP
-3608 KEIERL
+3608 EEIERL

-3702 GDVPAA
+3702 GGVPAA

-3839 AWNESLRFRNEGEM
+3839 AWNESLRFRDEDSKLNSEDSEKLFASLQNKKGKEYYDTVTELANRVKQGRARTMRLGEEVERKGMESFPLSVFRLLATSNKNLSGAFRSSIETRPDTMEEREPSAETIQSVNLATQKRIIDWAKENGYKFDESDIKKDSFDGKAWNEDGWESIIYRSKDGKSVIKYTRLCTLYNNPTLRYLDRTMCFNHLFPDTAIDVIGFGYDNDGQFSMVTKQPLIEGKTLDKYFNGDDAKIREYTDNFLKELGYTQKTLNEEGYEADSNGKFILFDLNKGNIIIDKEGKPHVIDCEVLPVGYDKINSFEIKDDAAQGDTRFRNDGEM

-3859 EESRLE
+3859 EERRLE
-3865 EHRSTVEKAAEKLN
+3865 EHRSTVAKAAEKLN

-3993 KAEESVWQPQEN
+3993 KAEESVWQPQEY

-4019 KSVTEAMHKAGYYI
+4019 KSVTDAMHKAGYYI

-4038 DVKYWLWESKRA
+4038 DVRYWLWESKRA
-4050 LRDGNAETEMRRNA
+4050 LKDGNAETEMRRNA
-4064 FLWKLGHGKMNDDVV
+4064 FLWKLGHEKMNDDVV
-4079 MGEYTGEGEAGDK
+4079 MGEYTGEGEA
-4092 ASKPLYRNTLDFNKN
+4092 
-4107 DTPTNAATK
+4107 
-4116 ETIERELTSRSF
+4116 E
-4128 RRTEAWTDDKNGYRV
+4128 
-4143 FQSEMAKGVDDFNSS
+4143 
-4158 MDAYHGAIN
+4158 
-4167 QSSTVAEK
+4167 
-4175 QKNFERRELREMEE
+4175 REMEISTLFRSTSIDENKHDTLEKRSQKQQIDDILKSSAYRHTE
-4189 AIKKPVKLL
+4189 AFGDSDISLKTTIEVMSKGLPDGMNDSMNFYDGNNQLSSVVYDRMERFMHTTGKQLDDVIRKCRRVL
-4198 GGGQKGYEALNLYL
+4198 GGKDRDFDRLNLYAIV
-4212 FMKSGLER
+4212 KHGLER
-4220 NRVFLARDVADKID
+4220 NRWLYVRKAAEALDK
-4234 GKIRKLNKELL
+4234 KIREMNAAISKDGGVAIASVYGDALKTEFLDFAKRKREELYSGGISYGDYLHALDGFIKDYTIDMESIPENERGAVSKLEKWL
-4245 AKDPTSGT
+4245 D
-4253 ITYNG
+4253 
-4258 VEHFRDEFH
+4258 EHFSDVYT
-4267 AEKDYLTT
+4267 A
-4275 LLEQGQ
+4275 G
-4281 IDLHQYYN
+4281 
-4289 ELDRF
+4289 
-4294 IKTFEFAMTG
+4294 G
-4304 DNVVDAKIA
+4304 
-4313 ELNKWYKDNI
+4313 
-4323 GDKYDPNSNDYSG
+4323 NDYSG
-4336 ISSIVQHRQNGA
+4336 LRGIEELRTEEGIDDAAAIDRVSS
-4348 FSDGAIIDAVMQT
+4348 M
-4361 ENTMGGAD
+4361 ENELGEELTR
-4369 EVDNLWSA
+4369 ELWTNTKS
-4377 IKPVTNYGLEC
+4377 VTFAGLEWQYKH
-4388 DFENGII
+4388 GLI
-4395 SKAAAERAKKMFNWY
+4395 SKKQFEQTQELFAYY
-4410 VPMRGFDQETMED
+4410 VPLRGFSKETMED
-4423 SYSYM
+4423 QYAYM
-4428 RGDSRIESKSLA
+4428 RGGSGEGKGSLIMKAEGRKSLSVSPFSMA
-4440 TAKGRTTLAT
+4440 LYQANIAIEHASRNQNNQRAWRFALAWT
-4450 SPLGTAAAMA
+4450 KNNTE
-4460 SKAIARGED
+4460 IGED
-4469 NANKQRAYR
+4469 GK
-4478 LVNAWL
+4478 V
-4484 KNHTE
+4484 KMKE
-4489 TDANGQQKLTE
+4489 E
-4500 VAPAMISDVWFEK
+4500 APILISDVWYK
-4513 KYNSLGSEYWE
+4513 KNEDGVWE
-4524 VASPKITEK
+4524 VSAPEITEG
-4533 MTSEEIRQEIEDFEG
+4533 MSADEVRSAVEAHESEMRSLQAEG
-4548 DMKAKEAQGG
+4548 KAKKRL
-4558 ATKTLQKGVFAK
+4558 TDKDRV
-4570 PFEAG
+4570 PFGSAFEENSHRNEHVVDVWMNG
-4575 AHKAQNVV
+4575 ERKRLIFMNPKA
-4583 NVWIGG
+4583 
-4589 KMKQIIFTGNPRPA
+4589 A
-4603 QALNGELKSDVRQGK
+4603 QALNGELNKGQTDSIYRYLRKGLRTMSS
-4618 LMRMMAGMFTSYNVT
+4618 LMTTYNATFAGRNF
-4633 FSISNLSRDTLF
+4633 IRDYQF
-4645 ANNNI
+4645 ANNNVFI
-4650 ANKESAAYYKKFI
+4650 KEGRAYWLQMCKNQMRLLGERVDKDGNVSLMHVLSKHNLWFKLWRDYRNDVAPRTEVERYFKEFMENGGRTGFNE
-4663 ALQTRLLGG
+4663 ALKVDKLEDNLRKASEAGNAKNFALHMLGG
-4672 MGLGMA
+4672 MG
-4678 TMNSNKHIRG
+4678 
-4688 EYFNIWAKYKKGIP
+4688 EV
-4702 PKSKLEKLFY
+4702 
-4712 EFMDNGGKTGFVT
+4712 MDY
-4725 TKTINNF
+4725 
-4732 ETEIRKAA
+4732 
-4740 TGGNVWDFAGKCF
+4740 
-4753 KAIPE
+4753 
-4758 VIEGLNERSE
+4758 LNERAE
-4768 NLNRFA
+4768 NFNRFA
-4774 CYATSRMMGRSIM
+4774 TYMTSRQTGRSVM
-4787 RSVTDAKEVSTNFN
+4787 RSIADAKNVTVNFN
-4801 RRGLGSKAYDVPE
+4801 RRGAGSKAFGDRASRKDKVLGFVYDYVGSNHVFVNAAIQGYRIFAGNLRHHPVKT
-4814 ASSLGKFTGV
+4814 LGTMI
-4824 AADWCKRCYLFFN
+4824 L
-4837 AGMQSLRLLST
+4837 
-4848 NLKNHP
+4848 P
-4854 IRTSAYT
+4854 
-4861 IGIPMVFGGLL
+4861 PMIMGQVVV
-4872 IPMLNQ
+4872 PMLNA
-4878 WLADDDGETYAN
+4878 WLAGSLFDEEGDPYST
-4890 LPDWDR
+4890 LSDWDR
-4896 RNNICLYMGKG
+4896 RNNICLYSGKG
-4907 KWFKVPLP
+4907 KWVKIPLA
-4915 IELRAFYGLGD
+4915 IEHRAFYGMGDLINAYTGKLLHKSGGTENGKTNWLGSMANESL
-4926 VTRSYFDKRLRSE
+4926 VTPTKFGLRYGAAYDFTWGMIRQMLEIAPYNPVGS
-4939 KNIVVET
+4939 NGNVVSNVVFGDYISPVVE
-4946 IAQLSQILPWD
+4946 
-4957 FMGDGNDITAA
+4957 AA
-4968 AWPDVAKPIVQ
+4968 R
-4979 VYKNKDWAG
+4979 NEDWAG
-4988 KPIYKDY
+4988 KPIYKDTPWNK
-4995 DYMKNDPEYTKVYK
+4995 DDPEWQRVFK
-5009 GEFEPLVNMSKFI
+5009 GENAGLVYLSKKL
-5022 NEMSGGTSVSKGSA
+5022 NDWSLGDDYTP
-5036 DGLWNNPAVW
+5036 GLVDINPALV
-5046 SNIINGYF
+5046 SHFITSYL
-5054 GGAGSD
+5054 GGAATD
-5060 AMRVYK
+5060 IIK
-5066 LGERAVT
+5066 LTDLAANFTEGAKEGWQKKDGNKVVNTLKGGVKNTRTDDVAIVRA
-5073 GNGKDFSFREI
+5073 FYS
-5084 PMMRALISTPTEKTL
+5084 MPTEKTK
-5099 YYRSLN
+5099 YYRALN
-5105 KYAAYQEEAK
+5105 KYATYKKYLEAYGERMDKKLKSDNVEFVKEANAEIYHNGVDMQRFHILDAYEEAIRNAIK
-5115 KLEHDIK
+5115 YRNGKDVSEADKAIVDEDINMMKMEAVKEMESIYEAKPIK
-5122 KWKANLEDPEI
+5122 KK
-5133 SMKYHSVVRKGSPEL
+5133 R
-5148 QKLAIIE
+5148 
-5155 EAEYLIK
+5155 
-5162 QARKAMNDKSTP
+5162 
-5174 EEEKDKIQLLI
+5174 
-5185 DKKKMEVVKELE
+5185 
-5197 DLE
+5197 

>member
-1 MSGDTVDQLYNGL
+1 MSGDTVDQLYNAV

-23 RENFRKFFLA
+23 REEFRKFFLA

-44 LYNALHA
+44 FYNDLHA
-51 DGAVSSGTYEEFAQ
+51 KGAVSSGTYEEFAQ

-109 MTQKQAAASEKRKAA
+109 MTQKKKAASEKRKAA
-124 SRAAVKGNVVGAG
+124 SRAAVNENVVAAG
-137 EAVTGQKAVAPHV
+137 EAVTGQKAATPHV
-150 VKHDQNKFFTQTQLG
+150 VKRNPNKFFTETQLG
-165 DSDLA
+165 NSDLA
-170 LDYGDSIEGRIHKME
+170 LDYGDNVEGRIHKME

-195 NSQLTKEGFDQI
+195 NSQLTKDSFDQI
-207 DKAFAEMAGKDIQ
+207 DKAFAEMSGKEIQ

-234 NLFGAMRGANQR
+234 NLFGAMRGANQK

-328 IFTRGVMTRQGREIM
+328 IFTRGVMTKQGREIM

-354 DTRIEKDGVFS
+354 DARIEKDGVFS

-422 SASELTKKYGVEG
+422 SASGLTKRYGVEG

-447 TWLGS
+447 TWLGT

-480 GYDKI
+480 GYDKL
-485 EDGKTDNWL
+485 EDGDTNNWL

-532 SNLQKITNGLKKAA
+532 SNLQKITNGLKKAT
-546 VTTGAF
+546 VSTGAF

-560 SEQMAEEW
+560 TEQMAEEW

-593 GGHYKQF
+593 GGHIKQF

-616 GLKLTDTEK
+616 GLTLTDTEK
-625 KIFLENTDARNLVAA
+625 KIFLENTDAKNLVAA
-640 CDALE
+640 CEALE

-663 KYEDRSKTMEKKKVD
+663 KYEDRSKTMEKKKVN

-714 GTMGRSI
+714 GTMGRTI
-721 PRASRIAVEQG
+721 PRASRIVLEQG

-755 TYDSAEGDRQDRYLK
+755 TYDSAEGDRQNRYLK

-863 LDKAMD
+863 LDKVMD

-918 ELEDSERFT
+918 ELEDSEKFT
-927 ENAKT
+927 ESAKS
-932 VNDRQASATDAWMEM
+932 VNDRQASATEAWMEM

-953 LEEWMK
+953 LDEWMK

-1004 AVRNQVEQ
+1004 AVRNQAGQ
-1012 AKFTGTMRDK
+1012 AKFTGTM
-1022 QGGKVI
+1022 QGMGSE
-1028 TDDVVTIFADKDGNE
+1028 DRIFVFIDSAGNE

-1050 VIADMAGDGSYSA
+1050 VVFDKTDFRFKT
-1063 GESGLVIFRDKD
+1063 GESGLIILRDKD
-1075 GNLVQRTNFDG
+1075 GNIVQDKR
-1086 LNKVGVFPLEDYA
+1086 LEDLYFTNYYSYEEYA
-1099 NRIRTTLQEQKT
+1099 DVIRKRLQEQKT
-1111 AEMQSTETPL
+1111 AEIQSTETPL
-1121 PEAPKEEAPKREKP
+1121 PEAPKEEAPAEETKE
-1135 ATVAASEKPE
+1135 E
-1145 PNEANSTVLDNPEFY
+1145 PTT
-1160 KVANSLQNKVG
+1160 Q
-1171 QSLSMDEANSL
+1171 
-1182 VSEMEGRAEPA
+1182 
-1193 RELELTPENWTAEFG
+1193 
-1208 EDGKVNT
+1208 
-1215 PVGKVKMGENQ
+1215 
-1226 LAKLFM
+1226 
-1232 KGRDAEFGM
+1232 
-1241 IKPTLTSPDVIIEEE
+1241 EE
-1256 SKAAD
+1256 SKS
-1261 GNEERKSSYLF
+1261 NEKEKSSDSN
-1272 VKTFIRDG
+1272 KTTDTALPQS
-1280 EKVKFF
+1280 E
-1286 TSVTVKKD
+1286 
-1294 GMEVSVSSHI
+1294 ESS
-1304 KSKNA
+1304 SN
-1309 IDKKMQEGK
+1309 DKG
-1318 ILYIKGVSTSNSSD
+1318 
-1332 RHLAEH
+1332 
-1338 PNGVPDLLPTQEDDT
+1338 
-1353 PSTGKDTTK
+1353 TTK
-1362 SSDLQAGNET
+1362 SSDLQGGNET
-1372 LTFKDGTEA
+1372 LTSKDGTEA
-1381 PANYDL
+1381 PKNYDL

-1397 PIYESVSKERT
+1397 PIYESVPKERT

-1422 REYSEMRI
+1422 REYSEMRV

-1451 NEYLSKKKEYE
+1451 NEYLKKKQEYE
-1462 ERVKAAEDKVA
+1462 DRVKAAEDKVA

-1491 ELKEAKEELDGTAA
+1491 ELKEAKEELDGTSA

-1570 GEDLVQLD
+1570 GEDLVYLD

-1601 LTGAKTR
+1601 LTGAKSR

-1619 ERTVS
+1619 ERAVS

-1711 PNDGGGG
+1711 PNDGEGG
-1718 ESPEKHGGRE
+1718 ESPEKHGGGE
-1728 KDERRSNTPDAPLH
+1728 KDERRSDTTDAPLH
-1742 ETAPGGEGVKKEYRK
+1742 ETPSRREGGVKPA
-1757 GEKLSDP
+1757 DP
-1764 SDVAEGIRGAAEQF
+1764 SDVAEGIREAAEQF

-1811 ALDDQLKAQGIGL
+1811 VLDDKLKAQGIGL

-1831 AKEMGEGTKTEE
+1831 AKEMGEEPKVEE
-1843 PKEEGPKEG
+1843 PKGEGPKEG
-1852 KKHWDELSPTEKVEK
+1852 KKHWDSLTPTEKVEK

-1907 LKIYGNVRSRH
+1907 LKIYGNVRNRH

-1927 GDKAQLAASD
+1927 EDKTQLATSD
-1937 NGSGEGLEL
+1937 TGSGEGLGL

-1961 GTGGEAAPGKRKSG
+1961 GTGGEAAPRKRESG
-1975 TDSEGSLD
+1975 TNSEGGPD

-2001 DGVPAGGGG
+2001 DGVPAGSGG
-2010 RERGGAAGGNGNLGS
+2010 RERGGTAGSKGNLGS
-2025 GRGRGSSNG
+2025 GRGRGSGNG

-2046 KQGTTFPNSKGT
+2046 KQGTTFPNSKGS

-2082 KKGSASI
+2082 KNGSASI

-2271 MTKQGKGRILIV
+2271 MTKQGKGRILII

-2310 SKEHGSTATNEKGEG
+2310 SKEHGSTATNEKGDG

-2334 GTNKTL
+2334 GTNKAL

-2355 IMENKDANETAR
+2355 IMENKGANETAR

-2380 YALMRLEEINPD
+2380 YALMRLEEVNPD
-2392 CMKMRGLAEDFEDAR
+2392 CMKMRGLAEDFENAR

-2415 EEYEKNNP
+2415 AEYEKNNP
-2423 SADAADVRIYMVK
+2423 SAGAADVRVYMAK
-2436 NTPKDIQ
+2436 NTPRDIQ

-2448 DKAKFP
+2448 DKAKHP
-2454 ELGKIYEDYRNARD
+2454 ELGKIYEDYRKARD

-2475 PELEK
+2475 PKLEK

-2521 GQSGKAQFFLEH
+2521 GQSGKAQFFLDH

-2544 LESSTANAEA
+2544 LERSTANAEA

-2597 EFNEACEEIS
+2597 DFNEACEEIS

-2677 EKAIKKLPKD
+2677 EKAIKKLAKD
-2687 KQPEARV
+2687 KQPEART

-2875 KDFDKADESGS
+2875 KDFDKADESDS

-2892 VLDYY
+2892 ILDYY

-2914 TPEPLGYKVVEWA
+2914 TPEPLGYKIVEWA

-2940 GHGAIARYVPQT
+2940 GHGAIARYAPQS

-2978 FQNGTFENYYIGNK
+2978 FQNDTFENYYIGNK
-2992 HDAIV
+2992 HDTVV

-3009 IAHLEKAF
+3009 IAHVGKAF
-3017 GHLEEGGRMVAII
+3017 GHLEEGGRVVAII

-3036 AKFVK
+3036 KKFDK
-3041 WAESNKSVAPRAYIS
+3041 WYEGEKSAVLRAEID
-3056 LPDVT
+3056 LPDIV
-3061 FQQAGT
+3061 FEQAGT
-3067 KVNCRVVVIDKIT
+3067 KVRCRVVVIDKIT
-3080 DAKLREKAD
+3080 DSSLRARAEM
-3089 ITHVDLNR
+3089 TQVDLNR

-3102 EDFFEDLRG
+3102 EDFFEDLRD

-3131 AVSELRNMRG
+3131 TVSELRNMRG

-3151 LEVGAR
+3151 IEVGAR
-3157 GVRARIEFKENESA
+3157 GVRERIEFKENESA

-3268 ERKFDEDIEKAFPD
+3268 EKKFDEDIEKAFPD

-3288 AESVIYDFVEHYSY
+3288 AESVIYDFVELYSY

-3309 DNVNEWKENYGRER
+3309 DNVNEWKENDGRER
-3323 RNGGES
+3323 RNGGENT
-3329 SSRMHYTAVRFK
+3329 SRGHYTAVRFK
-3341 AAMLASEREME
+3341 SAMLASEREME

-3357 TNRIKSLFGIEGSE
+3357 ANRIKSLFGIEGSG
-3371 RQIPIDGISKAFEE
+3371 RQIPVDGISKAFEE
-3385 TKGRDSR
+3385 TKGRESR

-3432 IRFFLDGLTR
+3432 IRFFVDGLTR

-3562 KLIGTSD
+3562 KLFGTSD
-3569 LKKMDKALDNIM
+3569 LKKMDKALNNIM
-3581 DDFKEVVHDYSME
+3581 DDFKEVVHDYSMD

-3601 GYKVEDP
+3601 GYKVNDP
-3608 KEIERL
+3608 EEIERL

-3639 KVRGGLVEPR
+3639 KVRGRLVEPR

-3737 VEVPESELTSG
+3737 VEIPESELTSG

-3839 AWNESLRFRNEGEM
+3839 KWNNTLRFRNEGEM

-3859 EESRLE
+3859 EERRLD

-3993 KAEESVWQPQEN
+3993 KAEESVWQPQEY

-4064 FLWKLGHGKMNDDVV
+4064 FLWKLGHEKMNDDVV
-4079 MGEYTGEGEAGDK
+4079 MGEYTGEGEAEDK
-4092 ASKPLYRNTLDFNKN
+4092 TSKPLYRNTLDFNKN

-4167 QSSTVAEK
+4167 QSSKVAEK

-4220 NRVFLARDVADKID
+4220 NRVLLARDVADKID

-4245 AKDPTSGT
+4245 AKDPASGT

-4281 IDLHQYYN
+4281 IDLHQYYS

-4388 DFENGII
+4388 DFEKGII

-4500 VAPAMISDVWFEK
+4500 VAPAMISDVWFER
-4513 KYNSLGSEYWE
+4513 KYDSLGNEYWE

-4533 MTSEEIRQEIEDFEG
+4533 MTSEEIRQEIEDFKD

-4558 ATKTLQKGVFAK
+4558 ATRTLQKGVFAK

-4603 QALNGELKSDVRQGK
+4603 QALNGELKSDVRQLK

-4645 ANNNI
+4645 ANINI
-4650 ANKESAAYYKKFI
+4650 ANKESAAYYKKFVT
-4663 ALQTRLLGG
+4663 LQTRLLGG
-4672 MGLGMA
+4672 MVLGMA
-4678 TMNSNKHIRG
+4678 TMNSSKHIRG
-4688 EYFNIWAKYKKGIP
+4688 EYFNMWANYKKGIP

-4814 ASSLGKFTGV
+4814 ASSFEKFTGV
-4824 AADWCKRCYLFFN
+4824 VADWCKRCYLFFN

-4861 IGIPMVFGGLL
+4861 VGIPMVFGGML

-4907 KWFKVPLP
+4907 KWFKIPLP

-4926 VTRSYFDKRLRSE
+4926 LTRSYFDKRLRSE

-4968 AWPDVAKPIVQ
+4968 AWPDVLKPIVQ
-4979 VYKNKDWAG
+4979 VYSNKDWTG

-5060 AMRVYK
+5060 AMRVYR

-5073 GNGKDFSFREI
+5073 GNGKDFSVREV
-5084 PMMRALISTPTEKTL
+5084 PMLRALISTPTEKTL
-5099 YYRSLN
+5099 YYRALN
-5105 KYAAYQEEAK
+5105 KYAASLEEAK

-5122 KWKANLEDPEI
+5122 KWKDNLEDPEI

-5148 QKLAIIE
+5148 QKLAIIG

-5162 QARKAMNDKSTP
+5162 QARKVMNDKSTP
-5174 EEEKDKIQLLI
+5174 EEDKDKIQLLI

>member
-1 MSGDTVDQLYNGL
+1 MGGDKFDQLYNAL
-14 HADGAVTGT
+14 YADGAVTGT
-23 RENFRKFFLA
+23 RENFKKFVYA

-65 KLGLHARS
+65 KLGLHAVS
-73 RSKAVQQAVAYKTQV
+73 QPRSKAVQQAVAYKTQV
-88 PNNFGGLDTQTAG
+88 PNNFGGLDTQIAG

-109 MTQKQAAASEKRKAA
+109 MTQKQKAASEKRKAA
-124 SRAAVKGNVVGAG
+124 SRAAVNGNVVGAG
-137 EAVTGQKAVAPHV
+137 EAVTGQQAVAPVYREKKEGKYWNPVTETEMGNDTVLDWSTTDANGDKVANVDKKQNFEADAAAKALIRSFSHS
-150 VKHDQNKFFTQTQLG
+150 KHDNAFEGFDKDFGKLLNEKKDDWHVKWDAISDMPTIGDIDEKVRPFGMEETAFQRVYNEHGPKVSTEEDYKTFLESHSSEIANMARQLHMTPDALVSKYIAPNFGSIDEEEYRKSAKKFFTPKNF
-165 DSDLA
+165 SDRIIQGLLTSGEA
-170 LDYGDSIEGRIHKME
+170 NMLHITPDDYQDLRNEAIADYQEENSREL
-185 DDKRNAAALL
+185 DDK
-195 NSQLTKEGFDQI
+195 
-207 DKAFAEMAGKDIQ
+207 
-220 DNMNMTTDPNDAMG
+220 
-234 NLFGAMRGANQR
+234 
-246 YGTDAVIKAYE
+246 
-257 EALPTIFGSDKSRKA
+257 
-272 ISEQARKLGMD
+272 
-283 EEEFTQKYML
+283 
-293 PNIEKTIHDRL
+293 
-304 VNEGI
+304 
-309 PKSDAEYFARG
+309 
-320 VLSGIAGN
+320 
-328 IFTRGVMTRQGREIM
+328 
-343 NEGTEKYLSDL
+343 
-354 DTRIEKDGVFS
+354 GVFS
-365 KAGLAKYGNIG
+365 KEGIAALGRNLTVGGAQVAPSVPGFAFGGAEAKGTIKGLEMGWNALRRTGLATKILGKAVPKTVAALTKRYG
-376 MGMASDIAAF
+376 AAT
-386 AGAGK
+386 AGK
-391 IAGGMMSGLG
+391 ILSTVNNESLGSYMLASARQFGQGSLTMGYFEANNYLATEGREKIREGKWGELAEGLYTHGMSGLG
-401 TGVNLLT
+401 TGMLFSGIGTATGALGRNLGIT
-408 KTPLGKRLLGWAAT
+408 GVEVSRLEKVKHGTQKALF
-422 SASELTKKYGVEG
+422 SASALFAEGLGFRAEELYDEAKKGE
-435 AARIANFASNNK
+435 
-447 TWLGS
+447 
-452 LLTDGAKGTLRSGL
+452 L
-466 TLGNY
+466 TLGSVLENGGKGVIDKITMDLGMAAGKGKLPNLKQMIAGKVMNTNPHVTFSAAEKNELLRSTGGKSLLEALDGIGEGNVPPMY
-471 GAMQYATGE
+471 RKKFGEFFTDPNISRRTKQKVAYVVGKAIDTNIPRTERVSITQGAGGTQEVRTYSKDGELLTIDVYENKEKAEMAKEKVYVMRDRDDAAVLVNDSLKPTQDEMDKIAENTAGAMGF
-480 GYDKI
+480 D
-485 EDGKTDNWL
+485 
-494 GGLLNSYSDEFKTG
+494 
-508 LKFGV
+508 
-513 VGAVGST
+513 
-520 VGRNVG
+520 NVG
-526 ITGAEA
+526 EYLAALHDAGETKDADFLSKHAKVWQEEMGKVLSLRHKALLDTMRDVNNEYSVDIDKLLT
-532 SNLQKITNGLKKAA
+532 QKDP
-546 VTTGAF
+546 
-552 VAESLAFR
+552 SL
-560 SEQMAEEW
+560 W
-568 AKDHNI
+568 K
-574 NFTDNFIQGACEN
+574 
-587 MAMKLG
+587 
-593 GGHYKQF
+593 
-600 SPKNILRSMTM
+600 
-611 ATGDR
+611 
-616 GLKLTDTEK
+616 
-625 KIFLENTDARNLVAA
+625 
-640 CDALE
+640 
-645 PNHKTQGEG
+645 
-654 YTAEDTSGM
+654 ED
-663 KYEDRSKTMEKKKVD
+663 
-678 LSERD
+678 ERD
-683 AQGNAVGKLQQFLD
+683 AVLEFCNR
-697 NKEIP
+697 
-702 LKLRM
+702 LK
-707 KVSAALG
+707 
-714 GTMGRSI
+714 
-721 PRASRIAVEQG
+721 
-732 EKGKYMVKEYSESGE
+732 KGFS
-747 LIDAKEHS
+747 
-755 TYDSAEGDRQDRYLK
+755 
-770 RQDRDFK
+770 
-777 DEYLNAM
+777 
-784 DVTTQED
+784 
-791 KMNVMELVA
+791 
-800 KDNGFESVEDMI
+800 
-812 HESALRNS
+812 
-820 QGDDSLDKKI
+820 
-830 KADYKRRREEYAGTK
+830 
-845 AKKVLDI
+845 
-852 QREVSEEYGVD
+852 
-863 LDKAMD
+863 
-869 KDFQLRTDQENEA
+869 
-882 IEEFKKR
+882 
-889 LRGENTDKNDEAQN
+889 DKNDEAQN

-918 ELEDSERFT
+918 ELEDSEKFT
-927 ENAKT
+927 ESAKS
-932 VNDRQASATDAWMEM
+932 VNDRQASATEAWMEM

-953 LEEWMK
+953 LAEWMK

-1012 AKFTGTMRDK
+1012 AKFTGTM
-1022 QGGKVI
+1022 QGMGSE
-1028 TDDVVTIFADKDGNE
+1028 DRIFVFIDSAGNE

-1050 VIADMAGDGSYSA
+1050 VVFDKTDFRFKT
-1063 GESGLVIFRDKD
+1063 GESGLIILRDKD
-1075 GNLVQRTNFDG
+1075 GNIVQDKR
-1086 LNKVGVFPLEDYA
+1086 LEDLYFTNYYSYEEYA
-1099 NRIRTTLQEQKT
+1099 DVIRKRLQEQKT
-1111 AEMQSTETPL
+1111 AEIQSTETPL
-1121 PEAPKEEAPKREKP
+1121 PEAPKEEAPAEETKE
-1135 ATVAASEKPE
+1135 E
-1145 PNEANSTVLDNPEFY
+1145 PTT
-1160 KVANSLQNKVG
+1160 Q
-1171 QSLSMDEANSL
+1171 
-1182 VSEMEGRAEPA
+1182 
-1193 RELELTPENWTAEFG
+1193 
-1208 EDGKVNT
+1208 
-1215 PVGKVKMGENQ
+1215 
-1226 LAKLFM
+1226 
-1232 KGRDAEFGM
+1232 
-1241 IKPTLTSPDVIIEEE
+1241 EE
-1256 SKAAD
+1256 SKS
-1261 GNEERKSSYLF
+1261 NEKEKSSDSN
-1272 VKTFIRDG
+1272 KTTDTATDSLKG
-1280 EKVKFF
+1280 DTALSQSE
-1286 TSVTVKKD
+1286 D
-1294 GMEVSVSSHI
+1294 SS
-1304 KSKNA
+1304 
-1309 IDKKMQEGK
+1309 
-1318 ILYIKGVSTSNSSD
+1318 SN
-1332 RHLAEH
+1332 
-1338 PNGVPDLLPTQEDDT
+1338 
-1353 PSTGKDTTK
+1353 GKDTTK
-1362 SSDLQAGNET
+1362 SSDLQGGNET
-1372 LTFKDGTEA
+1372 LTFKDGTEV
-1381 PANYDL
+1381 
-1387 NDIPMDDNGE
+1387 PMDEKGE
-1397 PIYESVSKERT
+1397 PDFSKMTPEHGAELYEEN
-1408 VQDLFGKLDDGNLA
+1408 FGSDAENTLA
-1422 REYSEMRI
+1422 SEKKA
-1430 SEAEKELK
+1430 AEKALK
-1438 EAKKKEPKMGTKI
+1438 DANKMKISGEGWSEKVKAKKDKDTAIASAQAEIDRIDAIQKALTAKKVAETMRDKTETTSPAEANVAGGVPAEKFSNAPKVTGRKGTRTLADGTKI
-1451 NEYLSKKKEYE
+1451 RGTYMIVPAESLTPSHDVGNGYKKSEGFPVNKEGRTINDRDYEQDRDAQDVTDKMSADYDGQAVNQVPTVSDEGIVYDGNGRTMAGQLAAKRGTDGKYIEALKENAEGFGIKPEDIDKIEHPRVVFVPDERLPYDTETFSRFNKNEKKTQSNTQEAIANSKKLSPEDIGSIVGEIENSGSLDSFFNSPKAIKDMLKTLVEKGVIGQNEIAGMMDGDLMSAKGKEFIHNLLLG
-1462 ERVKAAEDKVA
+1462 
-1473 YWESVKEDI
+1473 SVFKEDTLKMLGI
-1482 EKLTHTTPE
+1482 EKGLKSKALNAIRPILETMKLGEYSLRDEVDHAIQLLYEAKRKGNKVDTELRTSDMFGEDASERYSRAEQILAKALEGKVGDFRELIEQYNENCKAMNTGEESLFNEKLT
-1491 ELKEAKEELDGTAA
+1491 KEEFTNEILKL
-1505 REEFKKTFDET
+1505 ENWKKYET
-1516 QPADGV
+1516 RTERNEG
-1522 ALAAKFVADAKV
+1522 
-1534 TPESFKKETGM
+1534 
-1545 GAAEQKSFVGMI
+1545 
-1557 AKEEK
+1557 EK
-1562 GGKSIERL
+1562 GRTDVRGAESGEQETRGNNEEGGK
-1570 GEDLVQLD
+1570 
-1578 NDEYGGV
+1578 GGV
-1585 YFHGDS
+1585 KP
-1591 NDARSAIISA
+1591 A
-1601 LTGAKTR
+1601 
-1608 KGLREMAEPDM
+1608 
-1619 ERTVS
+1619 
-1624 ERAQM
+1624 
-1629 RDEAYNERYGM
+1629 
-1640 DYEEYLLYSEQEMP
+1640 
-1654 HILGNLNNFDEQKY
+1654 
-1668 LQDKA
+1668 
-1673 VDIINQLDKE
+1673 
-1683 YGKVTGE
+1683 
-1690 NDSRGEE
+1690 
-1697 SVHVE
+1697 
-1702 GDKVLSEER
+1702 
-1711 PNDGGGG
+1711 
-1718 ESPEKHGGRE
+1718 
-1728 KDERRSNTPDAPLH
+1728 
-1742 ETAPGGEGVKKEYRK
+1742 
-1757 GEKLSDP
+1757 DP
-1764 SDVAEGIRGAAEQF
+1764 SDVAEGIREAAEQF

-1792 AKASGDTSET
+1792 AKASGDTSEM

-1811 ALDDQLKAQGIGL
+1811 ALDDKLKAQGIGL

-1831 AKEMGEGTKTEE
+1831 AKEMGEEPKVEE
-1843 PKEEGPKEG
+1843 PKGEAPKNG
-1852 KKHWDELSPTEKVEK
+1852 KKHWDSLTPTEKVEK

-1907 LKIYGNVRSRH
+1907 LKIYGNVRNRH

-1927 GDKAQLAASD
+1927 EDKTQLATSGT
-1937 NGSGEGLEL
+1937 GSGEGLGL
-1946 EPGRSGGGS
+1946 EPGRSGGGF

-1961 GTGGEAAPGKRKSG
+1961 GTGGEAAPGKRESG
-1975 TDSEGSLD
+1975 TNSEGGPD

-2010 RERGGAAGGNGNLGS
+2010 RERGGTAGSKGNLGS
-2025 GRGRGSSNG
+2025 GRGRGSGNG

-2046 KQGTTFPNSKGT
+2046 KQGTTFPNSKGS

-2082 KKGSASI
+2082 KNGSASI

-2271 MTKQGKGRILIV
+2271 MTKQGKGRILII

-2334 GTNKTL
+2334 GTNKAL

-2355 IMENKDANETAR
+2355 IMENKEAKETAR

-2380 YALMRLEEINPD
+2380 YALMRLEEVNPD
-2392 CMKMRGLAEDFEDAR
+2392 CMKMRGLAEDFENAR

-2415 EEYEKNNP
+2415 AEYEKNNP
-2423 SADAADVRIYMVK
+2423 SADAADVRVYMAK
-2436 NTPKDIQ
+2436 NTPRDIQ

-2448 DKAKFP
+2448 DKAKHP
-2454 ELGKIYEDYRNARD
+2454 ELGKIYEDYRKARD

-2521 GQSGKAQFFLEH
+2521 GQSGKAQFFLDH

-2544 LESSTANAEA
+2544 LERSTANAEA

-2597 EFNEACEEIS
+2597 DFNEACEEIS

-2671 ILGENA
+2671 ILGENT

-2687 KQPEARV
+2687 KQPEART

-2875 KDFDKADESGS
+2875 KDFDKADESDS

-2892 VLDYY
+2892 ILDYY

-2914 TPEPLGYKVVEWA
+2914 TPEPLGYKIVEWA

-2940 GHGAIARYVPQT
+2940 GHGAIARYAPQS

-2978 FQNGTFENYYIGNK
+2978 FQNDTFENYYIGNK
-2992 HDAIV
+2992 HDTVV

-3009 IAHLEKAF
+3009 IAHVGKAF
-3017 GHLEEGGRMVAII
+3017 GHLEEGGRVVAII

-3036 AKFVK
+3036 KKFDK
-3041 WAESNKSVAPRAYIS
+3041 WYEGEKSAVLRAEID
-3056 LPDVT
+3056 LPDIV
-3061 FQQAGT
+3061 FEQAGT
-3067 KVNCRVVVIDKIT
+3067 KVRCRVVVIDKIT
-3080 DAKLREKAD
+3080 DSSLRARAEM
-3089 ITHVDLNR
+3089 TQVDLNR

-3102 EDFFEDLRG
+3102 EDFFEDLRD

-3131 AVSELRNMRG
+3131 TVSELRNMRG

-3151 LEVGAR
+3151 IEVGAR
-3157 GVRARIEFKENESA
+3157 GVRERIEFKENESA

-3268 ERKFDEDIEKAFPD
+3268 EKKFDEDIEKAFPD

-3288 AESVIYDFVEHYSY
+3288 AESVIYDFVELYSY

-3309 DNVNEWKENYGRER
+3309 DNVNEWKENDGRER
-3323 RNGGES
+3323 RDGGES

-3357 TNRIKSLFGIEGSE
+3357 TNRIKSLFGIEGSG

-3392 GREILFRASLDIARR
+3392 GREGLFRASLDIAKR

-3418 PKAFHIGVTDTNRE
+3418 PKASHAGVTDTNRE

-3562 KLIGTSD
+3562 KLFGTSD
-3569 LKKMDKALDNIM
+3569 LKKMDKALNNIM
-3581 DDFKEVVHDYSME
+3581 DDFKEVVHDYSMD

-3601 GYKVEDP
+3601 GYKVNDP
-3608 KEIERL
+3608 EEIERL

-3639 KVRGGLVEPR
+3639 KVRGRLVEPR

-3737 VEVPESELTSG
+3737 VEIPESELTSG

-3753 AKDAVGEMAWHS
+3753 AKNAVGEMAWHS

-3815 TITPGLK
+3815 TITPGMK

-3839 AWNESLRFRNEGEM
+3839 KWNNSLRFRNEGEM

-3859 EESRLE
+3859 EERRLD

-3993 KAEESVWQPQEN
+3993 KAEESVWQPQEY

-4064 FLWKLGHGKMNDDVV
+4064 FLWKLGHEKMNDDVV
-4079 MGEYTGEGEAGDK
+4079 MGEYTGEGEAEDK
-4092 ASKPLYRNTLDFNKN
+4092 TSKPLYRNTLDFNKN

-4220 NRVFLARDVADKID
+4220 NRVLLARDVADKID

-4245 AKDPTSGT
+4245 AKDPASGT

-4281 IDLHQYYN
+4281 IDLHQYYS

-4513 KYNSLGSEYWE
+4513 KYDSLGSEYWE

-4603 QALNGELKSDVRQGK
+4603 QALNGELKSDVRQLK
-4618 LMRMMAGMFTSYNVT
+4618 LMRMMAGMFTSYNAT

-4650 ANKESAAYYKKFI
+4650 ANKESAAYYKKFVT
-4663 ALQTRLLGG
+4663 LQTRMLGG

-4678 TMNSNKHIRG
+4678 TMNSSKHIRG
-4688 EYFNIWAKYKKGIP
+4688 EYFNMWANYKKGIP

-4814 ASSLGKFTGV
+4814 ASSFGKFTGV
-4824 AADWCKRCYLFFN
+4824 VADWCKRCYLFFN

-4861 IGIPMVFGGLL
+4861 VGIPMVFGGML

-4926 VTRSYFDKRLRSE
+4926 LTRSYFDKRLRSE
-4939 KNIVVET
+4939 KNIVAET
-4946 IAQLSQILPWD
+4946 MAQLSQILPWD

-4968 AWPDVAKPIVQ
+4968 AWPDVLKPIVQ
-4979 VYKNKDWAG
+4979 VYRNKDWTG

-5073 GNGKDFSFREI
+5073 GNGKDFSVREVPI
-5084 PMMRALISTPTEKTL
+5084 LRALISTPTEKTL
-5099 YYRSLN
+5099 YYRALN
-5105 KYAAYQEEAK
+5105 KYAASLEEAK

-5122 KWKANLEDPEI
+5122 KWKDNLEDPEI

-5148 QKLAIIE
+5148 QKLAIIG

-5162 QARKAMNDKSTP
+5162 QARKVMNDKSTP
-5174 EEEKDKIQLLI
+5174 EEDKDKIQLLI

>member
-1 MSGDTVDQLYNGL
+1 MSGDTVDQLYNAV

-23 RENFRKFFLA
+23 REEFRKFFLA

-44 LYNALHA
+44 FYNDLHA
-51 DGAVSSGTYEEFAQ
+51 KGAVSSGTYEEFAQ

-109 MTQKQAAASEKRKAA
+109 MTQKKKAASEKRKAA
-124 SRAAVKGNVVGAG
+124 SRAAVNENVVAAG
-137 EAVTGQKAVAPHV
+137 EAVTGQKAATPHV
-150 VKHDQNKFFTQTQLG
+150 VKRNPNKFFTETQLG
-165 DSDLA
+165 NSDLA
-170 LDYGDSIEGRIHKME
+170 LDYGDNVEGRIHKME

-195 NSQLTKEGFDQI
+195 NSQLTKDSFDQI
-207 DKAFAEMAGKDIQ
+207 DKAFAEMSGKEIQ

-234 NLFGAMRGANQR
+234 NLFGAMRGANQK

-328 IFTRGVMTRQGREIM
+328 IFTRGVMTKQGREIM

-354 DTRIEKDGVFS
+354 DARIEKDGVFS

-422 SASELTKKYGVEG
+422 SASGLTKRYGVEG

-447 TWLGS
+447 TWLGT

-480 GYDKI
+480 GYDKL
-485 EDGKTDNWL
+485 EDGDTNNWL

-532 SNLQKITNGLKKAA
+532 SNLQKITNGLKKAT
-546 VTTGAF
+546 VSTGAF

-560 SEQMAEEW
+560 TEQMAEEW

-593 GGHYKQF
+593 GGHIKQF

-616 GLKLTDTEK
+616 GLTLTDTEK
-625 KIFLENTDARNLVAA
+625 KIFLENTDAKNLVAA
-640 CDALE
+640 CEALE

-663 KYEDRSKTMEKKKVD
+663 KYEDRSKTMEKKKVN

-714 GTMGRSI
+714 GTMGRTI
-721 PRASRIAVEQG
+721 PRASRIVLEQG

-755 TYDSAEGDRQDRYLK
+755 TYDSAEGDRQNRYLK

-863 LDKAMD
+863 LDKVMD

-918 ELEDSERFT
+918 ELEDSEKFT
-927 ENAKT
+927 ESAKS
-932 VNDRQASATDAWMEM
+932 VNDRQASATEAWMEM

-953 LEEWMK
+953 LDEWMK

-1004 AVRNQVEQ
+1004 AVRNQAGQ
-1012 AKFTGTMRDK
+1012 AKFTGTM
-1022 QGGKVI
+1022 QGMGSE
-1028 TDDVVTIFADKDGNE
+1028 DRIFVFIDSAGNE

-1050 VIADMAGDGSYSA
+1050 VVFDKTDFRFKT
-1063 GESGLVIFRDKD
+1063 GESGLIILRDKD
-1075 GNLVQRTNFDG
+1075 GNIVQDKR
-1086 LNKVGVFPLEDYA
+1086 LEDLYFTNYYSYEEYA
-1099 NRIRTTLQEQKT
+1099 DVIRKRLQEQKT
-1111 AEMQSTETPL
+1111 AEIQSTETPL
-1121 PEAPKEEAPKREKP
+1121 PEAPKEEAPAEETKE
-1135 ATVAASEKPE
+1135 E
-1145 PNEANSTVLDNPEFY
+1145 PTT
-1160 KVANSLQNKVG
+1160 Q
-1171 QSLSMDEANSL
+1171 
-1182 VSEMEGRAEPA
+1182 
-1193 RELELTPENWTAEFG
+1193 
-1208 EDGKVNT
+1208 
-1215 PVGKVKMGENQ
+1215 
-1226 LAKLFM
+1226 
-1232 KGRDAEFGM
+1232 
-1241 IKPTLTSPDVIIEEE
+1241 EE
-1256 SKAAD
+1256 SKS
-1261 GNEERKSSYLF
+1261 NEKEKSSDSN
-1272 VKTFIRDG
+1272 KTTDTALPQS
-1280 EKVKFF
+1280 E
-1286 TSVTVKKD
+1286 
-1294 GMEVSVSSHI
+1294 ESS
-1304 KSKNA
+1304 SN
-1309 IDKKMQEGK
+1309 DKG
-1318 ILYIKGVSTSNSSD
+1318 
-1332 RHLAEH
+1332 
-1338 PNGVPDLLPTQEDDT
+1338 
-1353 PSTGKDTTK
+1353 TTK
-1362 SSDLQAGNET
+1362 SSDLQGGNET
-1372 LTFKDGTEA
+1372 LTSKDGTEA
-1381 PANYDL
+1381 PKNYDL

-1397 PIYESVSKERT
+1397 PIYESVPKERT

-1422 REYSEMRI
+1422 REYSEMRV

-1451 NEYLSKKKEYE
+1451 NEYLKKKQEYE
-1462 ERVKAAEDKVA
+1462 DRVKAAEDKVA

-1491 ELKEAKEELDGTAA
+1491 ELKEAKEELDGTSA

-1570 GEDLVQLD
+1570 GEDLVYLD

-1601 LTGAKTR
+1601 LTGAKSR

-1619 ERTVS
+1619 ERAVS

-1711 PNDGGGG
+1711 PNDGEGG
-1718 ESPEKHGGRE
+1718 ESPEKHGGGE
-1728 KDERRSNTPDAPLH
+1728 KDERRSDTTDAPLH
-1742 ETAPGGEGVKKEYRK
+1742 ETPSRREGGVKPA
-1757 GEKLSDP
+1757 DP
-1764 SDVAEGIRGAAEQF
+1764 SDVAEGIREAAEQF

-1811 ALDDQLKAQGIGL
+1811 ALDDKLKAQGIGL

-1831 AKEMGEGTKTEE
+1831 AKEMGEEPKVEE
-1843 PKEEGPKEG
+1843 PKGEGRKEG
-1852 KKHWDELSPTEKVEK
+1852 KKHWDSLTPTEKVEK

-1907 LKIYGNVRSRH
+1907 LKIYGNVRNRH

-1927 GDKAQLAASD
+1927 EDKTQLATSGT
-1937 NGSGEGLEL
+1937 GSGEGLGL

-1961 GTGGEAAPGKRKSG
+1961 GTGGEAAPRKRESG
-1975 TDSEGSLD
+1975 TNSEGGPD

-2001 DGVPAGGGG
+2001 DGVPAGSGG
-2010 RERGGAAGGNGNLGS
+2010 RERGGTAGSKGNLGS
-2025 GRGRGSSNG
+2025 GRGRGSGNG

-2046 KQGTTFPNSKGT
+2046 KQGTTFPNSKGS

-2082 KKGSASI
+2082 KNGSASI

-2202 TEVKVGDRK
+2202 TEVKVGDKK

-2271 MTKQGKGRILIV
+2271 MTKQGKGRILII

-2310 SKEHGSTATNEKGEG
+2310 SKEHGSTATNEKGDG

-2334 GTNKTL
+2334 GTNKAL

-2355 IMENKDANETAR
+2355 IMENKEAKETAR

-2392 CMKMRGLAEDFEDAR
+2392 CMKMRGLAEDFENAR

-2415 EEYEKNNP
+2415 AEYEKNNP
-2423 SADAADVRIYMVK
+2423 SAGAADVRVYMAK
-2436 NTPKDIQ
+2436 NTPRDIQ

-2448 DKAKFP
+2448 DKAKHP
-2454 ELGKIYEDYRNARD
+2454 ELGKIYEDYRKARD

-2475 PELEK
+2475 PKLEK

-2521 GQSGKAQFFLEH
+2521 GQSGKAQFFLDH

-2544 LESSTANAEA
+2544 LERSTANAEA

-2597 EFNEACEEIS
+2597 DFNEACEEIS

-2677 EKAIKKLPKD
+2677 EKAIKKLAKD
-2687 KQPEARV
+2687 KQPEART

-2875 KDFDKADESGS
+2875 KDFDKADESDS

-2892 VLDYY
+2892 ILDYY

-2914 TPEPLGYKVVEWA
+2914 TPEPLGYKIVEWA

-2940 GHGAIARYVPQT
+2940 GHGAIARYAPQS

-2978 FQNGTFENYYIGNK
+2978 FQNDTFENYYIGNK
-2992 HDAIV
+2992 HDTVV

-3009 IAHLEKAF
+3009 IAHVGKAF
-3017 GHLEEGGRMVAII
+3017 GHLEEGGRVVAII

-3036 AKFVK
+3036 KKFDK
-3041 WAESNKSVAPRAYIS
+3041 WYEGEKSAVLRAEID
-3056 LPDVT
+3056 LPDIV
-3061 FQQAGT
+3061 FEQAGT
-3067 KVNCRVVVIDKIT
+3067 KVRCRVVVIDKIT
-3080 DAKLREKAD
+3080 DSSLRARAEM
-3089 ITHVDLNR
+3089 TQVDLNR

-3102 EDFFEDLRG
+3102 EDFFEDLRD

-3131 AVSELRNMRG
+3131 TVSELRNMRG

-3151 LEVGAR
+3151 IEVGAR
-3157 GVRARIEFKENESA
+3157 GVRERIEFKENESA

-3268 ERKFDEDIEKAFPD
+3268 EKKFDEDIEKAFPD

-3288 AESVIYDFVEHYSY
+3288 AESVIYDFVELYSY

-3309 DNVNEWKENYGRER
+3309 DNVNEWKENDGRER
-3323 RNGGES
+3323 RNGGENT
-3329 SSRMHYTAVRFK
+3329 SRGHYTAVRFK
-3341 AAMLASEREME
+3341 SAMLASEREME

-3357 TNRIKSLFGIEGSE
+3357 ANRIKSLFGIEGSG

-3432 IRFFLDGLTR
+3432 IRFFVDGLTR

-3526 RQALDTDIFERVVSA
+3526 RQTLDTDIFERVVSA

-3562 KLIGTSD
+3562 KLFGTSD
-3569 LKKMDKALDNIM
+3569 LKKMDKALNNIM
-3581 DDFKEVVHDYSME
+3581 DDFKEVVHDYSMD

-3601 GYKVEDP
+3601 GYKVNDP
-3608 KEIERL
+3608 EEIERL

-3639 KVRGGLVEPR
+3639 KVRGRLVEPR

-3702 GDVPAA
+3702 GDVPSA

-3737 VEVPESELTSG
+3737 VEIPESELTSG

-3839 AWNESLRFRNEGEM
+3839 KWNNTLRFRNEGEM

-3859 EESRLE
+3859 EERRLD

-3993 KAEESVWQPQEN
+3993 KAEESVWQPQEY

-4064 FLWKLGHGKMNDDVV
+4064 FLWKLGHEKMNDDVV
-4079 MGEYTGEGEAGDK
+4079 MGEYTGEGEAEDK
-4092 ASKPLYRNTLDFNKN
+4092 TSKPLYRNTLDFNKN

-4167 QSSTVAEK
+4167 QSSKVAEK

-4220 NRVFLARDVADKID
+4220 NRVLLARDVADKID

-4245 AKDPTSGT
+4245 AKDPASGT

-4281 IDLHQYYN
+4281 IDLHQYYS

-4395 SKAAAERAKKMFNWY
+4395 SKAAAKRAKKMFNWY

-4500 VAPAMISDVWFEK
+4500 VAPAMISDVWFER
-4513 KYNSLGSEYWE
+4513 KYDSLGNEYWE

-4533 MTSEEIRQEIEDFEG
+4533 MTSEEIRQEIEDFKD

-4558 ATKTLQKGVFAK
+4558 ATRTLQKGVFAK

-4603 QALNGELKSDVRQGK
+4603 QALNGELKSDVRQLK

-4645 ANNNI
+4645 ANINI
-4650 ANKESAAYYKKFI
+4650 ANKESAAYYKKFVT
-4663 ALQTRLLGG
+4663 LQTRLLGG
-4672 MGLGMA
+4672 MVLGMA
-4678 TMNSNKHIRG
+4678 TMNSSKHIRG
-4688 EYFNIWAKYKKGIP
+4688 EYFNMWANYKKGIP

-4814 ASSLGKFTGV
+4814 ASSFEKFTGV
-4824 AADWCKRCYLFFN
+4824 VADWCKRCYLFFN

-4861 IGIPMVFGGLL
+4861 VGIPMVFGGML

-4907 KWFKVPLP
+4907 KWFKIPLP

-4926 VTRSYFDKRLRSE
+4926 LTRSYFDKRLRSE

-4968 AWPDVAKPIVQ
+4968 AWPDVLKPIVQ
-4979 VYKNKDWAG
+4979 VYSNKDWTG

-5060 AMRVYK
+5060 AMRVYR

-5073 GNGKDFSFREI
+5073 GNGKDFSVREV
-5084 PMMRALISTPTEKTL
+5084 PMLRALISTPTEKTL
-5099 YYRSLN
+5099 YYRALN
-5105 KYAAYQEEAK
+5105 KYAASLEEAK

-5122 KWKANLEDPEI
+5122 KWKDNLEDPEI

-5148 QKLAIIE
+5148 QKLAIIG

-5162 QARKAMNDKSTP
+5162 QARKVMNDKSTP
-5174 EEEKDKIQLLI
+5174 EEDKDKIQLLI

>member
-1 MSGDTVDQLYNGL
+1 MSGDTVDQLYNAV

-23 RENFRKFFLA
+23 REEFRKFFLA

-44 LYNALHA
+44 FYNDLHA
-51 DGAVSSGTYEEFAQ
+51 KGAVSSGTYEEFAQ
-65 KLGLHARS
+65 RMGLHARS
-73 RSKAVQQAVAYKTQV
+73 RSKAVQQAVDYKTQV

-109 MTQKQAAASEKRKAA
+109 MTQKQKAASEKRKAV
-124 SRAAVKGNVVGAG
+124 SRGNVIAAG
-137 EAVTGQKAVAPHV
+137 EAVTGQKAATPHV
-150 VKHDQNKFFTQTQLG
+150 VKRNPNKFFTETQLG
-165 DSDLA
+165 NSDLA
-170 LDYGDSIEGRIHKME
+170 LDYGDNVEGRIHKME

-195 NSQLTKEGFDQI
+195 NSQLTKDSLDQI
-207 DKAFAEMAGKDIQ
+207 DKAFAEMSGKEIQ

-234 NLFGAMRGANQR
+234 NLFGAMRGANQK

-328 IFTRGVMTRQGREIM
+328 IFTRGVMTKQGREIM

-354 DTRIEKDGVFS
+354 DARIEKDGVFS

-422 SASELTKKYGVEG
+422 SASGLTKRYGVEG

-447 TWLGS
+447 TWLGT

-480 GYDKI
+480 GYDKL
-485 EDGKTDNWL
+485 EDGDTNNWL

-532 SNLQKITNGLKKAA
+532 SNLQKITNGLKKAT
-546 VTTGAF
+546 VSTGAF
-552 VAESLAFR
+552 VAESLAFKT
-560 SEQMAEEW
+560 EQMAEEW

-593 GGHYKQF
+593 GGHIKQF

-616 GLKLTDTEK
+616 GLTLTDTEK
-625 KIFLENTDARNLVAA
+625 KIFLENTDAKNLVAA
-640 CDALE
+640 CEALE

-663 KYEDRSKTMEKKKVD
+663 KYEDRSKTMEKKKVN

-683 AQGNAVGKLQQFLD
+683 AQGNTVGKLQQFLD

-714 GTMGRSI
+714 GTMGRTI
-721 PRASRIAVEQG
+721 PRASRIVLEQG

-918 ELEDSERFT
+918 ELEDSEKFT
-927 ENAKT
+927 ESAKS
-932 VNDRQASATDAWMEM
+932 VNDRQASATEAWMEM

-953 LEEWMK
+953 LAEWMK

-1004 AVRNQVEQ
+1004 AVRNQAGQ

-1050 VIADMAGDGSYSA
+1050 VIADIAGDGSYSA

-1111 AEMQSTETPL
+1111 AEIQSTETPL
-1121 PEAPKEEAPKREKP
+1121 PEAPKEEAPAEEPKEEQEYVNREN
-1135 ATVAASEKPE
+1135 EIKPE
-1145 PNEANSTVLDNPEFY
+1145 PTVESSTNTDTTGVNHGLNEGATVTSGNSP
-1160 KVANSLQNKVG
+1160 
-1171 QSLSMDEANSL
+1171 
-1182 VSEMEGRAEPA
+1182 
-1193 RELELTPENWTAEFG
+1193 
-1208 EDGKVNT
+1208 
-1215 PVGKVKMGENQ
+1215 
-1226 LAKLFM
+1226 
-1232 KGRDAEFGM
+1232 M
-1241 IKPTLTSPDVIIEEE
+1241 I
-1256 SKAAD
+1256 
-1261 GNEERKSSYLF
+1261 
-1272 VKTFIRDG
+1272 
-1280 EKVKFF
+1280 
-1286 TSVTVKKD
+1286 
-1294 GMEVSVSSHI
+1294 
-1304 KSKNA
+1304 
-1309 IDKKMQEGK
+1309 
-1318 ILYIKGVSTSNSSD
+1318 SD
-1332 RHLAEH
+1332 
-1338 PNGVPDLLPTQEDDT
+1338 
-1353 PSTGKDTTK
+1353 GKDTTK

-1372 LTFKDGTEA
+1372 LTSKDGTEA
-1381 PANYDL
+1381 PKNYDL

-1397 PIYESVSKERT
+1397 PIYESVPKERT

-1422 REYSEMRI
+1422 REYSEMRV

-1451 NEYLSKKKEYE
+1451 NEYLKKKQEYE
-1462 ERVKAAEDKVA
+1462 DRVKAAEDKVA

-1482 EKLTHTTPE
+1482 EKLTHTTSE
-1491 ELKEAKEELDGTAA
+1491 ELKEAKEELDGTSA

-1534 TPESFKKETGM
+1534 TPESFKNETGM

-1570 GEDLVQLD
+1570 GEDLVYLD

-1601 LTGAKTR
+1601 LTGAKSR

-1619 ERTVS
+1619 ERAVS

-1718 ESPEKHGGRE
+1718 ESPEKHGGGE
-1728 KDERRSNTPDAPLH
+1728 KDERRSDTTDAPLH
-1742 ETAPGGEGVKKEYRK
+1742 ETPSRREGGVK
-1757 GEKLSDP
+1757 SADP
-1764 SDVAEGIRGAAEQF
+1764 SDVAEGMREAAEQF

-1811 ALDDQLKAQGIGL
+1811 ALDDKLKAQGIGL

-1831 AKEMGEGTKTEE
+1831 AKEMGEEPKVEE
-1843 PKEEGPKEG
+1843 PKGEAPKDG
-1852 KKHWDELSPTEKVEK
+1852 KKHWDSLTPTEKVEK

-1907 LKIYGNVRSRH
+1907 LKIYGNVRNRH

-1927 GDKAQLAASD
+1927 EDKTQLATSD
-1937 NGSGEGLEL
+1937 TGSGEGLGL

-1961 GTGGEAAPGKRKSG
+1961 GTGGEAAPRKRESG
-1975 TDSEGSLD
+1975 TNSEGGPD

-2010 RERGGAAGGNGNLGS
+2010 RERGGTAGSKGNLGS
-2025 GRGRGSSNG
+2025 GRGRGSGNG

-2046 KQGTTFPNSKGT
+2046 KQGTTFPNSKGS

-2082 KKGSASI
+2082 KNGSASI

-2142 GFKDADIDEYI
+2142 GFKDADVDEYI

-2271 MTKQGKGRILIV
+2271 MTKQGKGRILII

-2334 GTNKTL
+2334 GINKAL

-2355 IMENKDANETAR
+2355 IMENKSANETAR

-2380 YALMRLEEINPD
+2380 YSLMRLEEINPD
-2392 CMKMRGLAEDFEDAR
+2392 CMKMRGLAEDFENAR

-2415 EEYEKNNP
+2415 AEYEKNNP
-2423 SADAADVRIYMVK
+2423 SADAADVRVYMAK
-2436 NTPKDIQ
+2436 NTPRDIQ

-2448 DKAKFP
+2448 DKAKHP
-2454 ELGKIYEDYRNARD
+2454 ELGKIYEDYRKARD

-2544 LESSTANAEA
+2544 LERSTANAEA

-2597 EFNEACEEIS
+2597 DFNEACEEIS

-2640 RLREHIAAGRKVVV
+2640 RLREHIAAGRKVVI

-2687 KQPEARV
+2687 KQPEART

-2875 KDFDKADESGS
+2875 KDFDKADESDS

-2892 VLDYY
+2892 ILDYY

-2914 TPEPLGYKVVEWA
+2914 TPEPLGYKIVEWA

-2940 GHGAIARYVPQT
+2940 GHGAIARYAPQS

-2978 FQNGTFENYYIGNK
+2978 FQNDTFENYYIGNK
-2992 HDAIV
+2992 HDTIV

-3009 IAHLEKAF
+3009 IAHVGKAF
-3017 GHLEEGGRMVAII
+3017 GHLEEGGRVVAII

-3036 AKFVK
+3036 KKFDK
-3041 WAESNKSVAPRAYIS
+3041 WYEGEKSAVLRAEID
-3056 LPDVT
+3056 LPDIV
-3061 FQQAGT
+3061 FEQAGT
-3067 KVNCRVVVIDKIT
+3067 KVRCRVVVIDKIT
-3080 DAKLREKAD
+3080 DSSLRARAEM
-3089 ITHVDLNR
+3089 TQVDLNR

-3102 EDFFEDLRG
+3102 EDFFEDLRD

-3131 AVSELRNMRG
+3131 TVSELRNMRG

-3151 LEVGAR
+3151 IEVGAR
-3157 GVRARIEFKENESA
+3157 GVRERIEFKENESA

-3184 FAQNEKRC
+3184 FVQNEKRC

-3268 ERKFDEDIEKAFPD
+3268 EKKFDEDIEKAFPD
-3282 EKERGR
+3282 EKERR
-3288 AESVIYDFVEHYSY
+3288 SAESVIYDFVERYSY

-3309 DNVNEWKENYGRER
+3309 DNVNEWKENDGRER
-3323 RNGGES
+3323 RNGGENT
-3329 SSRMHYTAVRFK
+3329 SRGHYTAVRFK
-3341 AAMLASEREME
+3341 SAMLASEREME

-3357 TNRIKSLFGIEGSE
+3357 ANRIKSLFGIEGSG
-3371 RQIPIDGISKAFEE
+3371 RQIPVDGISKAFEE
-3385 TKGRDSR
+3385 TKGRESR

-3418 PKAFHIGVTDTNRE
+3418 PKASHAGVTYTNRE

-3442 TATKAEEFNVAI
+3442 TATKAEEFNVTI

-3562 KLIGTSD
+3562 KLFGTSD
-3569 LKKMDKALDNIM
+3569 LKKMDKALNNIM
-3581 DDFKEVVHDYSME
+3581 DDFKEVVHDYSMD

-3601 GYKVEDP
+3601 GYKVNDP
-3608 KEIERL
+3608 EEIERL

-3737 VEVPESELTSG
+3737 VEIPESELTSG

-3839 AWNESLRFRNEGEM
+3839 KWNNSLRFRNEGEM

-3859 EESRLE
+3859 EERRLD

-3993 KAEESVWQPQEN
+3993 KAEESVWHLQEY

-4064 FLWKLGHGKMNDDVV
+4064 FLWKLGHEKMNDDVV
-4079 MGEYTGEGEAGDK
+4079 MGEYTGEGEAEDK
-4092 ASKPLYRNTLDFNKN
+4092 TSKPLYRNTLDFNKN

-4220 NRVFLARDVADKID
+4220 NRVLLARDVADKID

-4245 AKDPTSGT
+4245 AKDPASGT

-4281 IDLHQYYN
+4281 IDLHQYYS

-4500 VAPAMISDVWFEK
+4500 VAPAMISDVWFER
-4513 KYNSLGSEYWE
+4513 KYDSLGNEYWE

-4533 MTSEEIRQEIEDFEG
+4533 MTSEEIRQEIEDFKD

-4558 ATKTLQKGVFAK
+4558 ATRTLQKGVFAK

-4603 QALNGELKSDVRQGK
+4603 QALNGELKSDARQLK

-4650 ANKESAAYYKKFI
+4650 ANKESAAYYKKFVT
-4663 ALQTRLLGG
+4663 LQTRLLGG

-4678 TMNSNKHIRG
+4678 TMNSSKHIRG
-4688 EYFNIWAKYKKGIP
+4688 EYFNMWANYKKGIP

-4814 ASSLGKFTGV
+4814 ASSFGKFTGV

-4861 IGIPMVFGGLL
+4861 VGIPMVFGGML

-4926 VTRSYFDKRLRSE
+4926 LTRSYFDKRLRSE
-4939 KNIVVET
+4939 KNIVAET
-4946 IAQLSQILPWD
+4946 MAQLSQILPWD

-4968 AWPDVAKPIVQ
+4968 AWPDVLKPIVQ
-4979 VYKNKDWAG
+4979 VYRNKDWTG

-5073 GNGKDFSFREI
+5073 GNGKDFSVREV
-5084 PMMRALISTPTEKTL
+5084 PMLRALISTPTEKTL
-5099 YYRSLN
+5099 YYRALN
-5105 KYAAYQEEAK
+5105 KYAASLEEAK

-5122 KWKANLEDPEI
+5122 KWKDNLEDPEI

-5148 QKLAIIE
+5148 QKLAIIG

-5162 QARKAMNDKSTP
+5162 QARKVMNDKSTP
-5174 EEEKDKIQLLI
+5174 EEDKDKIQLLI

>member
-1 MSGDTVDQLYNGL
+1 MGGDKFDQLYNAL
-14 HADGAVTGT
+14 YADGAVTGT
-23 RENFRKFFLA
+23 RENFKKFVYA

-65 KLGLHARS
+65 RLGLHARP
-73 RSKAVQQAVAYKTQV
+73 RSKAVQQAVAYKPQV

-124 SRAAVKGNVVGAG
+124 SRAAVKGNIVGAG

-150 VKHDQNKFFTQTQLG
+150 VKHDQNNFFTQTQLG

-220 DNMNMTTDPNDAMG
+220 NNMNMTTDPNDAMG
-234 NLFGAMRGANQR
+234 NLFGAMRGANQK

-272 ISEQARKLGMD
+272 ISEQARKLGIG

-328 IFTRGVMTRQGREIM
+328 IFTRGVMTKQGREIM

-354 DTRIEKDGVFS
+354 DKRIEKDGEFS

-391 IAGGMMSGLG
+391 IAGGMMAGLG

-485 EDGKTDNWL
+485 EDGKTDNWF

-508 LKFGV
+508 LKFGM

-532 SNLQKITNGLKKAA
+532 SNLQKITNGLKKAT
-546 VTTGAF
+546 VSTGAF

-932 VNDRQASATDAWMEM
+932 VNDRQASATEAWMEM

-1012 AKFTGTMRDK
+1012 AKFTGTM
-1022 QGGKVI
+1022 QGMNSEGGIFVF
-1028 TDDVVTIFADKDGNE
+1028 TDSAGNE

-1050 VIADMAGDGSYSA
+1050 VVFDQTDSRFKT
-1063 GESGLVIFRDKD
+1063 GESGLVILRDKD
-1075 GNLVQRTNFDG
+1075 GNIVQ
-1086 LNKVGVFPLEDYA
+1086 NKRLEDLLFADFYSYEGYA
-1099 NRIRTTLQEQKT
+1099 DVIRKRLQEQKT
-1111 AEMQSTETPL
+1111 AEIQSTETPL
-1121 PEAPKEEAPKREKP
+1121 PEAPKEEAPAETPKE
-1135 ATVAASEKPE
+1135 EIKPE
-1145 PNEANSTVLDNPEFY
+1145 PTVG
-1160 KVANSLQNKVG
+1160 S
-1171 QSLSMDEANSL
+1171 
-1182 VSEMEGRAEPA
+1182 
-1193 RELELTPENWTAEFG
+1193 
-1208 EDGKVNT
+1208 
-1215 PVGKVKMGENQ
+1215 
-1226 LAKLFM
+1226 
-1232 KGRDAEFGM
+1232 
-1241 IKPTLTSPDVIIEEE
+1241 
-1256 SKAAD
+1256 
-1261 GNEERKSSYLF
+1261 
-1272 VKTFIRDG
+1272 
-1280 EKVKFF
+1280 
-1286 TSVTVKKD
+1286 
-1294 GMEVSVSSHI
+1294 
-1304 KSKNA
+1304 
-1309 IDKKMQEGK
+1309 
-1318 ILYIKGVSTSNSSD
+1318 STSTDTTGVNHGLNEGATVTSGNSPMISD
-1332 RHLAEH
+1332 
-1338 PNGVPDLLPTQEDDT
+1338 
-1353 PSTGKDTTK
+1353 GKDTTK

-1372 LTFKDGTEA
+1372 LTFKDGTEK

-1451 NEYLSKKKEYE
+1451 NEYLNKKKEYE

-1718 ESPEKHGGRE
+1718 ESAEKHGGRE

-2109 GRYGI
+2109 GKYGI

-2355 IMENKDANETAR
+2355 IMENKGANETAR

-2607 RDDVFGAAYR
+2607 RDDVFGVAYR

-3030 PRGAMD
+3030 PKGAMD

-3151 LEVGAR
+3151 IEVGAR

-3184 FAQNEKRC
+3184 FAQDEKRC

-3225 TSKNSNSYDEGGVR
+3225 TSNNGVR
-3239 FRKGEGT
+3239 FRDEDSKLNSEDSEKLFASLQNKKGKEYYDTVTELANRVKQGRARTMRLGEEVERKGMESFPLSVFRLLATSNKNLSGAFRGSIETRPDTMEGREPSAET
-3246 GKYAK
+3246 IQSVNLATQKRIIDWAK
-3251 ESRIVPQDVD
+3251 ENGY
-3261 KEVSSQI
+3261 
-3268 ERKFDEDIEKAFPD
+3268 KFDE
-3282 EKERGR
+3282 
-3288 AESVIYDFVEHYSY
+3288 
-3302 MKTSEII
+3302 
-3309 DNVNEWKENYGRER
+3309 
-3323 RNGGES
+3323 
-3329 SSRMHYTAVRFK
+3329 
-3341 AAMLASEREME
+3341 
-3352 YRRIR
+3352 
-3357 TNRIKSLFGIEGSE
+3357 
-3371 RQIPIDGISKAFEE
+3371 
-3385 TKGRDSR
+3385 
-3392 GREILFRASLDIARR
+3392 
-3407 LGTKFYLEEAG
+3407 
-3418 PKAFHIGVTDTNRE
+3418 
-3432 IRFFLDGLTR
+3432 
-3442 TATKAEEFNVAI
+3442 
-3454 VHELL
+3454 
-3459 HQSVNGAINLVK
+3459 
-3471 KGKAEGF
+3471 
-3478 LSEKQIDGAKTILDI
+3478 
-3493 YNKVKGDKER
+3493 
-3503 FKENTYGL
+3503 
-3511 KSEYEFAAQMADQRQ
+3511 
-3526 RQALDTDIFERVVSA
+3526 
-3541 ARELVKKGDYSLW
+3541 
-3554 QRVKDALG
+3554 
-3562 KLIGTSD
+3562 
-3569 LKKMDKALDNIM
+3569 
-3581 DDFKEVVHDYSME
+3581 
-3594 DIEQEGF
+3594 
-3601 GYKVEDP
+3601 
-3608 KEIERL
+3608 
-3614 EKEPKVKVYRAMQVI
+3614 
-3629 DGKLYPPMAA
+3629 
-3639 KVRGGLVEPR
+3639 
-3649 ELGEWE
+3649 
-3655 RADENPDLAIPDIDK
+3655 PDIK
-3670 KTGKQK
+3670 KDSFDG
-3676 VDKKTGE
+3676 
-3683 LKWKFKLDKGGK
+3683 
-3695 DAKGKKL
+3695 
-3702 GDVPAA
+3702 
-3708 YNPYWHTSRSPLND
+3708 
-3722 QFSSAYKRPNLRVVE
+3722 
-3737 VEVPESELTSG
+3737 
-3748 YKAER
+3748 
-3753 AKDAVGEMAWHS
+3753 
-3765 GPVSSKLPK
+3765 
-3774 EKERKVIL
+3774 
-3782 SRWDKP
+3782 
-3788 VRVLS
+3788 
-3793 DAEAADKIAE
+3793 
-3803 MLKGEDIEIPDN
+3803 
-3815 TITPGLK
+3815 
-3822 AELIK
+3822 
-3827 RGLKVTETDEVK
+3827 K
-3839 AWNESLRFRNEGEM
+3839 AWNEDGWESIIYRSKDGKSVIKYTPLSTLYNNPTLRYLDRTMCFNHLFPDTAIDVIGFGYDNDGQFSMVTKQPLIEGKTLDKYFNGDDAKIREYTDNFLKELGYTQKTLNEEGYEADSNGKFVLFDLNKGNIIIDKEGKPHVIDCEVLPVGYDKINSFEIKDDAAQGDTRFRNEGEM

-3859 EESRLE
+3859 EERRLE
-3865 EHRSTVEKAAEKLN
+3865 EHRSTVKKAAEKLN

-3993 KAEESVWQPQEN
+3993 KAEESVWQPQEDFEY
-4005 PKYIG
+4005 PLFG
-4010 LSNLWSHIK
+4010 NLWSHIK
-4019 KSVTEAMHKAGYYI
+4019 KSVTDAMHKAGYYI

-4038 DVKYWLWESKRA
+4038 DVRYWLWESKRA
-4050 LRDGNAETEMRRNA
+4050 LKDGNAETEMRRNA
-4064 FLWKLGHGKMNDDVV
+4064 FLWKLGHEKMNDDVV

-4092 ASKPLYRNTLDFNKN
+4092 TSKPLYRNTLDFNKN

-4116 ETIERELTSRSF
+4116 EAIESGLTSRSF

-4167 QSSTVAEK
+4167 QSSVVAEK

-4220 NRVFLARDVADKID
+4220 NRVLLARDVADKID

-4245 AKDPTSGT
+4245 AKDPTSG
-4253 ITYNG
+4253 IIIYNG

-4281 IDLHQYYN
+4281 IDLHQYYS

-4304 DNVVDAKIA
+4304 DNIVDAKIA

-4323 GDKYDPNSNDYSG
+4323 GDKYEPNSNDYSG

-4500 VAPAMISDVWFEK
+4500 VAPAMISDVWFER
-4513 KYNSLGSEYWE
+4513 KYDSLGNEYWE

-4533 MTSEEIRQEIEDFEG
+4533 MTSEEIRQEIEDFKD

-4603 QALNGELKSDVRQGK
+4603 QALNGELKSDVRQLK

-4650 ANKESAAYYKKFI
+4650 ANKESATYYKKFVT
-4663 ALQTRLLGG
+4663 LQTRLLGG

-4678 TMNSNKHIRG
+4678 TMNSSKHIRG
-4688 EYFNIWAKYKKGIP
+4688 EYFNMWANYKKGIP
-4702 PKSKLEKLFY
+4702 PKSELEKLFY

-4814 ASSLGKFTGV
+4814 ASSFGKFTGV
-4824 AADWCKRCYLFFN
+4824 VADWCKRCYLFFN

-4861 IGIPMVFGGLL
+4861 VGIPMVFGGML

-4926 VTRSYFDKRLRSE
+4926 LTRSYFDKRLRSE
-4939 KNIVVET
+4939 KNIVAET
-4946 IAQLSQILPWD
+4946 MAQLSQILPWD

-4968 AWPDVAKPIVQ
+4968 AWPDVLKPIVQ
-4979 VYKNKDWAG
+4979 VYRNKDWTG

-5060 AMRVYK
+5060 AMRVYR

-5073 GNGKDFSFREI
+5073 GNGKDFSVREV
-5084 PMMRALISTPTEKTL
+5084 PMLRALISTPTEKTL

-5105 KYAAYQEEAK
+5105 KYAAFLEESK

-5122 KWKANLEDPEI
+5122 KWKDNLEDPEI

-5155 EAEYLIK
+5155 ASEYVIK
-5162 QARKAMNDKSTP
+5162 QARKVMNDKSTP
-5174 EEEKDKIQLLI
+5174 EETKNKIQLLI
-5185 DKKKMEVVKELE
+5185 DKQKMDVVKELE